1 METFLL
7 NLLKTSL
14 LGSLAILA
22 MLVLKPLWR
31 ERYRAKTRCW
41 LWLALAAFLLLPV
54 DFSVKNAPV
63 QAAPPK
69 DYTLFVGTDKTAIQS
84 TDNLFGDMAEKS
96 GQSPAQVRDTIIQR
110 PVTNPEQKTTRYI
123 PVTTILFYGYLAG
136 AAAFLLYQGVSY
148 ALFRRT
154 VRRWKRDVSRADY
167 AAMLSDTARDLGVSA
182 PEMIVCEAISTPAV
196 TGLLRPRLLL
206 PHERY
211 DVQELRYIL
220 RHELCHLKRRDML
233 LKLVLLAANAMHW
246 FNPVV
251 YLMLRQA
258 DEDIELACDSAATD
272 GLELPERAA
281 YSRTLLA
288 AVQSSVR
295 ALPATTCFGGTVERL
310 KRRIT
315 NVLGAQKKRG
325 LGVVALV
332 LALTL
337 TAGCAISWGERAQ
350 KNDDPFADKSYT
362 VDILLYEAPAFTD
375 GFTDGTYPS
384 FRTTT
389 NTAGEKYVTL
399 CDAWGSTSIYGPME
413 EYTLEKQSFY
423 ALFGS
428 TKASPVDDLIQ
439 NNKSAWSGHCEEAS
453 DGQPNQVYLLKQ
465 KDGSV
470 YLGLAGDYEEDGSEL
485 FCSVFRLNEQVNPIY
500 ASMDDYAAA
509 CVEDLKKGTMTYSVS
524 ENNDYAS
531 RSIEDTV
538 ADVRVTQLE
547 QADSLGNLS
556 PDGTVLELWYFQYEM
571 KPTNE
576 AGMQIDVI
584 GGQELTDDG
593 YLNENWTHYLT
604 VLHYTYGEKT
614 GYQVIGTYTG
624 NDGLWYN
631 GCSYSGEEKYYLH
644 DFYVDYAG
652 LDLPKMFIPDLLND
666 TAADGYGRANQC
678 EARLISGDGSYY
690 FYAPITAWA
699 CNPGTEFWY
708 SRYDTG
714 SYFNAK
720 KLEQSLDEAK
730 AEWESTGAKAEK
742 TDAGW
747 RFVTHEG
754 MSNTIV
760 TLFDAPDG
768 TCYEVTTHWT
778 FDGSTEENQWG
789 WNRDRAVEGE
799 AVILQAMVNSFRTS
813 KILFTDGSPNGSE
826 SSDPAP
832 DDTAFQ
838 ADLQLASNGGASWL
852 SLNTDGMAVGG
863 HDPKDSAPTV
873 LLDTCDYKEYDP
885 SESSPSGSAV
895 PPGGGNPLALCL
907 SLSNSARFTFYE
919 GSDFM
924 LYQHGDTRYY
934 KVSSYGDYA
943 TIFDAMLAWYN
954 KTPDKEAT
962 FESDLVLAS
971 NAATVDILAFCPAS
985 GESGSHAPLLTGYS
999 VALDSY
1005 EYKPID
1011 KPKNLDG
1018 LDSVELWPHNAQATC
1033 LIFYKGTNTVK
1044 YVSGKSE
1051 RYYRAVGDF
1060 SIVDNDGRTLYDLMR
1075 VWYDTAEYSDMLTS
1089 DVRAQSKSF
1098 SWQEAAQNW
1107 ANAYYG
1113 TQKEVTSGSIYKF
1126 TWLNVTV
1133 NPAEETTQAKRKAG
1147 EIDDNTYCFAV
1158 RVEFTAESANALQS
1172 AMAGNTVKCEN
1183 PAAPKDAYEFYRCC
1197 TIQLR
1202 DDGRWYG
1209 TELGTG
1215 WLCAIP
1221 KKEGL
1226 PPPFFAV
1233 FQRRAGKST
1242 GTSQRYV
1249 V

>member
-63 QAAPPK
+63 QAEPPK

-154 VRRWKRDVSRADY
+154 VRRWKRDVTRADY
-167 AAMLSDTARDLGVSA
+167 ATMLSDTARDLGVSA

-206 PHERY
+206 PHEHY

-337 TAGCAISWGERAQ
+337 TAGCAVSWGN
-350 KNDDPFADKSYT
+350 KNELSDPFGKSYT
-362 VDILLYEAPAFTD
+362 IADIVYIGVEPDDTFRENAANAELLLRPDAQSITLTWTDRYKWDCTAAGSFEMTEENFDRYFDGSAFEAADNPAGWQESDMSAAKLRRENANTWCFTTSSPPD
-375 GFTDGTYPS
+375 GLTDY
-384 FRTTT
+384 
-389 NTAGEKYVTL
+389 L
-399 CDAWGSTSIYGPME
+399 C
-413 EYTLEKQSFY
+413 
-423 ALFGS
+423 
-428 TKASPVDDLIQ
+428 
-439 NNKSAWSGHCEEAS
+439 
-453 DGQPNQVYLLKQ
+453 LLQQ
-465 KDGSV
+465 KDGTL
-470 YLGLAGDYEEDGSEL
+470 YLAMGYYPDSKQTAPHCFHTL
-485 FCSVFRLNEQVNPIY
+485 FRLAEKAVPIY

-524 ENNDYAS
+524 ENNEYAS

-547 QADSLGNLS
+547 FADSLGNLS

-576 AGMQIDVI
+576 AGAQINIV

-593 YLNENWTHYLT
+593 YLNEHWTHYLT
-604 VLHYTYGEKT
+604 VLHYTYGEQT
-614 GYQVIGTYTG
+614 GYQVIGTSMS

-631 GCSYSGEEKYYLH
+631 GCGYGVDLKYYLH

-652 LDLPKMFIPDLLND
+652 LDLPKMYIPNLVDGLVE
-666 TAADGYGRANQC
+666 DGYGHGNSV
-678 EARLISGDGSYY
+678 EGRLVSGSTYNFCYY
-690 FYAPITAWA
+690 YVPITGWA
-699 CNPGTEFWY
+699 CSPGTDYWY

-714 SYFNAK
+714 SYFSVK
-720 KLEQSLDEAK
+720 KLERGINDAK
-730 AEWESTGAKAEK
+730 AEWESTGVTGEK
-742 TDAGW
+742 VDTGCW
-747 RFVTHEG
+747 RYVTHEG

-760 TLFDAPDG
+760 TLFAGPNN
-768 TCYEVTTHWT
+768 TTYEVEIHWL

-789 WNRDRAVEGE
+789 WNHDRAVEEE
-799 AVILQAMVNSFRTS
+799 AVILQAMVKHFTINGG
-813 KILFTDGSPNGSE
+813 IYFTDGSSDAE
-826 SSDPAP
+826 SPA
-832 DDTAFQ
+832 DTAFLT
-838 ADLQLASNGGASWL
+838 DLQLAANGGIESLTLFPAATSSIISPCEPVSTEGSELHVDLSNYGYSSTSEPENISLLNHIRIDLKGDSQSWF
-852 SLNTDGMAVGG
+852 
-863 HDPKDSAPTV
+863 
-873 LLDTCDYKEYDP
+873 
-885 SESSPSGSAV
+885 ESYQ
-895 PPGGGNPLALCL
+895 GGNVIGYCAENRP
-907 SLSNSARFTFYE
+907 TE
-919 GSDFM
+919 
-924 LYQHGDTRYY
+924 YY
-934 KVSSYGDYA
+934 
-943 TIFDAMLAWYN
+943 
-954 KTPDKEAT
+954 
-962 FESDLVLAS
+962 
-971 NAATVDILAFCPAS
+971 LAF
-985 GESGSHAPLLTGYS
+985 
-999 VALDSY
+999 
-1005 EYKPID
+1005 
-1011 KPKNLDG
+1011 
-1018 LDSVELWPHNAQATC
+1018 
-1033 LIFYKGTNTVK
+1033 
-1044 YVSGKSE
+1044 
-1051 RYYRAVGDF
+1051 GDF
-1060 SIVDNDGRTLYDLMR
+1060 GKYATLYDVILEWYHSAQSGTKPSDASSTTTTNAVSR
-1075 VWYDTAEYSDMLTS
+1075 DSLIKAADSYVDLGGYLWYTAGGKFCRWREGGSVETVCDLPLDYDTPVSASLSTQDNRILMNYHIGGATMGSFITDLYDTDGKKLSSINGYNAIAISGDIIVMTDHFMPTPNNMSISYDCGKTFTEFGDKDWFYGSALTE
-1089 DVRAQSKSF
+1089 D
-1098 SWQEAAQNW
+1098 
-1107 ANAYYG
+1107 G
-1113 TQKEVTSGSIYKF
+1113 TYVTSVNSSLEIRDGYVYTTAVYDINHEKSDDP
-1126 TWLNVTV
+1126 LVTH
-1133 NPAEETTQAKRKAG
+1133 
-1147 EIDDNTYCFAV
+1147 AV
-1158 RVEFTAESANALQS
+1158 RISI
-1172 AMAGNTVKCEN
+1172 K
-1183 PAAPKDAYEFYRCC
+1183 
-1197 TIQLR
+1197 
-1202 DDGRWYG
+1202 
-1209 TELGTG
+1209 TG
-1215 WLCAIP
+1215 AQEILD
-1221 KKEGL
+1221 
-1226 PPPFFAV
+1226 
-1233 FQRRAGKST
+1233 
-1242 GTSQRYV
+1242 
-1249 V
+1249 

>member
-41 LWLALAAFLLLPV
+41 LWLALAVFLLLPV

-110 PVTNPEQKTTRYI
+110 SVTNPEQKTTRYI

-154 VRRWKRDVSRADY
+154 VRRWKKDVSRADY

-182 PEMIVCEAISTPAV
+182 PEIIVCEAISTPAV

-233 LKLVLLAANAMHW
+233 FKLVLLAANAMHW

-337 TAGCAISWGERAQ
+337 TAGCAVSWGERAQ

-362 VDILLYEAPAFTD
+362 VDTLLYEAPGFTD
-375 GFTDGTYPS
+375 GFTDGAYPT
-384 FRTTT
+384 FRTAT
-389 NTAGEKYVTL
+389 NPAGEKYVTMFNDL
-399 CDAWGSTSIYGPME
+399 GYALIYGPME
-413 EYTLEKQSFY
+413 EYKLEKQSFY
-423 ALFGS
+423 ALFGN
-428 TKASPVDDLIQ
+428 TRDASPVDDLMQ
-439 NNKSAWSGHCEEAS
+439 HNKSAWTGYCEEAKDS
-453 DGQPNQVYLLKQ
+453 QPYQAYLLEQ
-465 KDGSV
+465 EDGTI
-470 YLGLAGDYEEDGSEL
+470 YLGLSADYAEDGSEC
-485 FCSVFRLNEQVNPIY
+485 FCMVYRLNEQINPIY

-509 CVEDLKKGTMTYSVS
+509 CVAELKKGTMTYSVS
-524 ENNDYAS
+524 ENNEYAS

-547 QADSLGNLS
+547 FADSLGNLS

-576 AGMQIDVI
+576 AGVEIEPV
-584 GGQELTDDG
+584 GGQYVTDDG
-593 YLNENWTHYLT
+593 YLRESWTHYLT

-614 GYQVIGTYTG
+614 GYQIIGTYTG

-644 DFYVDYAG
+644 DFYIDYAG
-652 LDLPKMFIPDLLND
+652 LDLPKMFIPNLLN
-666 TAADGYGRANQC
+666 AATDGYGRANQC

-813 KILFTDGSPNGSE
+813 KILPTTDPVLD
-826 SSDPAP
+826 DPA
-832 DDTAFQ
+832 FK
-838 ADLQLASNGGASWL
+838 ADLQLATNGGASWMYL
-852 SLNTDGMAVGG
+852 SKNSAAVS
-863 HDPKDSAPTV
+863 DCNMRNVTPTV
-873 LLDTCDYKEYDP
+873 KLDECSYALLNEEFTPDDGKQT
-885 SESSPSGSAV
+885 
-895 PPGGGNPLALCL
+895 LTLW
-907 SLSNSARFTFYE
+907 LSNNDSSHLAFYE
-919 GSDFM
+919 GTNVM
-924 LYQHGDTRYY
+924 LYQRDDARYY
-934 KVSSYGDYA
+934 KVSNFGDYA
-943 TIFDAMLAWYN
+943 TLYDAMLAWFN
-954 KTPDKEAT
+954 SAQSGTEP
-962 FESDLVLAS
+962 SDAS
-971 NAATVDILAFCPAS
+971 STTTTNAVSRDSLIKAA
-985 GESGSHAPLLTGYS
+985 
-999 VALDSY
+999 DSY
-1005 EYKPID
+1005 VDLGGYLWYTAGGKFCRWRE
-1011 KPKNLDG
+1011 G
-1018 LDSVELWPHNAQATC
+1018 GSVETVCDLPLDYDTPVSASLSTQDNRILMNYHIGGATMGSF
-1033 LIFYKGTNTVK
+1033 IT
-1044 YVSGKSE
+1044 
-1051 RYYRAVGDF
+1051 D
-1060 SIVDNDGRTLYDLMR
+1060 LYDTDGKKLSSINGYNAIAISGDIIVMTDHFMPTPNNMSIS
-1075 VWYDTAEYSDMLTS
+1075 YDCGKTFTEFGDKDWFYGSTLTE
-1089 DVRAQSKSF
+1089 D
-1098 SWQEAAQNW
+1098 
-1107 ANAYYG
+1107 G
-1113 TQKEVTSGSIYKF
+1113 TYVTSVNSSLEIRDGYVYTTAVYDINHEKSDDP
-1126 TWLNVTV
+1126 LVTH
-1133 NPAEETTQAKRKAG
+1133 
-1147 EIDDNTYCFAV
+1147 AV
-1158 RVEFTAESANALQS
+1158 RISI
-1172 AMAGNTVKCEN
+1172 K
-1183 PAAPKDAYEFYRCC
+1183 
-1197 TIQLR
+1197 
-1202 DDGRWYG
+1202 
-1209 TELGTG
+1209 TG
-1215 WLCAIP
+1215 AQEILD
-1221 KKEGL
+1221 
-1226 PPPFFAV
+1226 
-1233 FQRRAGKST
+1233 
-1242 GTSQRYV
+1242 
-1249 V
+1249 

>member
-41 LWLALAAFLLLPV
+41 LWLALAVFLLLPV

-69 DYTLFVGTDKTAIQS
+69 DYTLFVGTDKTTIQS

-154 VRRWKRDVSRADY
+154 VRRWKRDVARADY
-167 AAMLSDTARDLGVSA
+167 ASLLSDTARDLSVSA

-337 TAGCAISWGERAQ
+337 TAGCAVSWGERAQ

-362 VDILLYEAPAFTD
+362 VDTLLYEAPGFTD
-375 GFTDGTYPS
+375 GFTDGAYPT
-384 FRTTT
+384 FRTAT
-389 NTAGEKYVTL
+389 NPAGEKYVTMFNDL
-399 CDAWGSTSIYGPME
+399 GYALIYGPME
-413 EYTLEKQSFY
+413 EYKLEKQSFY

-428 TKASPVDDLIQ
+428 TRDASPVDDLMQ
-439 NNKSAWSGHCEEAS
+439 HNKSAWTGYCEEAKDS
-453 DGQPNQVYLLKQ
+453 QPYQAYLLEQ
-465 KDGSV
+465 EDGTI
-470 YLGLAGDYEEDGSEL
+470 YLGLSADYAEDGSEC
-485 FCSVFRLNEQVNPIY
+485 FCMVYRLEKEDDTIY
-500 ASMDDYAAA
+500 ASMDDYAAERVA
-509 CVEDLKKGTMTYSVS
+509 ELKKGTMTYSVS
-524 ENNDYAS
+524 ENNEYAS

-576 AGMQIDVI
+576 AGAQINIV

-604 VLHYTYGEKT
+604 VLHYTSGEKT

-789 WNRDRAVEGE
+789 WNRDRAVESE
-799 AVILQAMVNSFRTS
+799 AEVLRAMVRSFTVNW
-813 KILFTDGSPNGSE
+813 DADAAA
-826 SSDPAP
+826 DPAL
-832 DDTAFQ
+832 DDSDFQ
-838 ADLQLASNGGASWL
+838 ADLQLASNGGAAWMYLSKNSAAVSDCNMRNVTPTVKLDECSYALLNEEFTPDDGKQTLTLWL
-852 SLNTDGMAVGG
+852 SNN
-863 HDPKDSAPTV
+863 DS
-873 LLDTCDYKEYDP
+873 
-885 SESSPSGSAV
+885 SH
-895 PPGGGNPLALCL
+895 LA
-907 SLSNSARFTFYE
+907 FYE
-919 GSDFM
+919 GTNVM
-924 LYQHGDTRYY
+924 LYQRDDARYY
-934 KVSSYGDYA
+934 KVSNFGDYA
-943 TIFDAMLAWYN
+943 TLYDAMLAWFN
-954 KTPDKEAT
+954 SAQSGTET
-962 FESDLVLAS
+962 SDAS
-971 NAATVDILAFCPAS
+971 STTTTNAVSRDSLIKAA
-985 GESGSHAPLLTGYS
+985 
-999 VALDSY
+999 DSY
-1005 EYKPID
+1005 
-1011 KPKNLDG
+1011 
-1018 LDSVELWPHNAQATC
+1018 
-1033 LIFYKGTNTVK
+1033 
-1044 YVSGKSE
+1044 
-1051 RYYRAVGDF
+1051 
-1060 SIVDNDGRTLYDLMR
+1060 VDNDDYLWYISGGKLCRWHEGGSVETLRELPYNDVTDQPAIATLAVEYDQVALRWHIGGATTGTTMLELYGADGKRTMELD
-1075 VWYDTAEYSDMLTS
+1075 
-1089 DVRAQSKSF
+1089 
-1098 SWQEAAQNW
+1098 
-1107 ANAYYG
+1107 
-1113 TQKEVTSGSIYKF
+1113 GSA
-1126 TWLNVTV
+1126 
-1133 NPAEETTQAKRKAG
+1133 P
-1147 EIDDNTYCFAV
+1147 FAI
-1158 RVEFTAESANALQS
+1158 S
-1172 AMAGNTVKCEN
+1172 GNTVVKLLSFPPTTGN
-1183 PAAPKDAYEFYRCC
+1183 LLLSTDGGKTWSAIGDADWFYGSVTEDSSGSTSYALADL
-1197 TIQLR
+1197 TIR
-1202 DDGRWYG
+1202 DGYVYTTAVYDIDHQKTSDPLVTHSVRVN
-1209 TELGTG
+1209 LKTG
-1215 WLCAIP
+1215 AQEILD
-1221 KKEGL
+1221 
-1226 PPPFFAV
+1226 
-1233 FQRRAGKST
+1233 
-1242 GTSQRYV
+1242 
-1249 V
+1249 

>member
-41 LWLALAAFLLLPV
+41 LWLALAVFLLLPV

-69 DYTLFVGTDKTAIQS
+69 DYTLFVGTDKTTIQS

-206 PHERY
+206 PHEHY

-272 GLELPERAA
+272 GLELPERVA

-337 TAGCAISWGERAQ
+337 TAGCAVSWGERAQTQ

-362 VDILLYEAPAFTD
+362 VDILLYEAPGFTD
-375 GFTDGTYPS
+375 GFTDGAYPT
-384 FRTTT
+384 FRTAT
-389 NTAGEKYVTL
+389 NPAGEKYVTMFNDL
-399 CDAWGSTSIYGPME
+399 GYALIYGPME
-413 EYTLEKQSFY
+413 EYKLEKQSFY
-423 ALFGS
+423 ALFGN
-428 TKASPVDDLIQ
+428 TRDASPVDDLMQ
-439 NNKSAWSGHCEEAS
+439 HNKSAWTGYCEEAKDS
-453 DGQPNQVYLLKQ
+453 QPYQAYLLEQ
-465 KDGSV
+465 EDGTI
-470 YLGLAGDYEEDGSEL
+470 YLGLSADYAEDGSEC
-485 FCSVFRLNEQVNPIY
+485 FCMVYRLEKEDDTIY
-500 ASMDDYAAA
+500 ASMDDYAAERVA
-509 CVEDLKKGTMTYSVS
+509 ELKKGTMTYSVS
-524 ENNDYAS
+524 ENNEYAS

-604 VLHYTYGEKT
+604 VLHYTSGEQT

-768 TCYEVTTHWT
+768 ICYEVTTHWT

-799 AVILQAMVNSFRTS
+799 AAILQAMTDSFTITG
-813 KILFTDGSPNGSE
+813 KILLSQEDASAASTGFDALDAALDALGDMNVTADPLGHAVMVPNATAKWDDRNGTNIAYRAEIAKQFRQYSWKE
-826 SSDPAP
+826 ASNVAQFGEEVLSVQCGRWNFYLYSNYKNVLSFFDQESDPKGYPYAFEITNAGAENAVWDAFYKWYEEAVAADNGKQTVTP
-832 DDTAFQ
+832 AATDTLSRASITKSADSYVDNDDY
-838 ADLQLASNGGASWL
+838 LWYISGGKLCRWR
-852 SLNTDGMAVGG
+852 
-863 HDPKDSAPTV
+863 
-873 LLDTCDYKEYDP
+873 E
-885 SESSPSGSAV
+885 GSAV
-895 PPGGGNPLALCL
+895 ETICTLPIDSLTDSPVRATL
-907 SLSNSARFTFYE
+907 SI
-919 GSDFM
+919 M
-924 LYQHGDTRYY
+924 
-934 KVSSYGDYA
+934 VSR
-943 TIFDAMLAWYN
+943 
-954 KTPDKEAT
+954 
-962 FESDLVLAS
+962 
-971 NAATVDILAFCPAS
+971 
-985 GESGSHAPLLTGYS
+985 
-999 VALDSY
+999 VALRYHIGGATMGTYVTELYNSDGEQYVKIDGYESIAFDNHGNIVKTLQFPPAQNNLSISY
-1005 EYKPID
+1005 D
-1011 KPKNLDG
+1011 
-1018 LDSVELWPHNAQATC
+1018 
-1033 LIFYKGTNTVK
+1033 
-1044 YVSGKSE
+1044 SGKTWTAIGDADYFYGSVTE
-1051 RYYRAVGDF
+1051 DGSSISYFPGALEIRDGYVYTTAV
-1060 SIVDNDGRTLYDLMR
+1060 YDI
-1075 VWYDTAEYSDMLTS
+1075 DHQKTS
-1089 DVRAQSKSF
+1089 DPL
-1098 SWQEAAQNW
+1098 
-1107 ANAYYG
+1107 
-1113 TQKEVTSGSIYKF
+1113 VTHS
-1126 TWLNVTV
+1126 
-1133 NPAEETTQAKRKAG
+1133 
-1147 EIDDNTYCFAV
+1147 V
-1158 RVEFTAESANALQS
+1158 RVNL
-1172 AMAGNTVKCEN
+1172 K
-1183 PAAPKDAYEFYRCC
+1183 
-1197 TIQLR
+1197 
-1202 DDGRWYG
+1202 
-1209 TELGTG
+1209 TG
-1215 WLCAIP
+1215 AQEILD
-1221 KKEGL
+1221 
-1226 PPPFFAV
+1226 
-1233 FQRRAGKST
+1233 
-1242 GTSQRYV
+1242 
-1249 V
+1249 

>member
-41 LWLALAAFLLLPV
+41 LWLALAAFLLLPI

-96 GQSPAQVRDTIIQR
+96 GQSPAAVRDTIIQR

-136 AAAFLLYQGVSY
+136 AAAFLLYQGLSY

-167 AAMLSDTARDLGVSA
+167 ASLLSDTARDLGVSA

-220 RHELCHLKRRDML
+220 RHELCHLKRRDMIF
-233 LKLVLLAANAMHW
+233 KLVLLAANAMHW

-325 LGVVALV
+325 LGIVALV

-337 TAGCAISWGERAQ
+337 TAGCAVSWGERTQAQ
-350 KNDDPFADKSYT
+350 KNDDPFADKHYT
-362 VDILLYEAPAFTD
+362 VDTLLYEAPAFTD
-375 GFTDGTYPS
+375 GFTADGTYPT
-384 FRTTT
+384 FLTAT
-389 NTAGEKYVTL
+389 NAAGEKYVTL
-399 CDAWGSTSIYGPME
+399 CDPWGYALIYGPME
-413 EYTLEKQSFY
+413 EYKLEKQSFY
-423 ALFGS
+423 ALFGN
-428 TKASPVDDLIQ
+428 TRDASPVDDLMQ
-439 NNKSAWSGHCEEAS
+439 HNKSAWTGYCEEAKDS
-453 DGQPNQVYLLKQ
+453 QPYQAYLLEQ
-465 KDGSV
+465 EDGTI
-470 YLGLAGDYEEDGSEL
+470 YLGLSADYAEDGSKC
-485 FCSVFRLNEQVNPIY
+485 FCMVYRLNEQDNTIY
-500 ASMDDYAAA
+500 ASMDDYAAERVA
-509 CVEDLKKGTMTYSVS
+509 DLKKGTMTYSVS
-524 ENNDYAS
+524 ENNEYAS

-547 QADSLGNLS
+547 FADSLGNLS

-604 VLHYTYGEKT
+604 VLHYTSGEKT
-614 GYQVIGTYTG
+614 GYQVIGTSMS

-631 GCSYSGEEKYYLH
+631 GCGYGVDLKYYLH

-652 LDLPKMFIPDLLND
+652 LDLPKMYIPDLVDGLVE
-666 TAADGYGRANQC
+666 DGYGHGNTV
-678 EARLISGDGSYY
+678 EGRLISGNGNYS
-690 FYAPITAWA
+690 FYAPISGWTYKPDAEYA
-699 CNPGTEFWY
+699 EYWY
-708 SRYDTG
+708 SSYNTG
-714 SYFNAK
+714 SYFSVK
-720 KLEQSLDEAK
+720 KLERGINDAK
-730 AEWESTGAKAEK
+730 AEWESTGVTGEK
-742 TDAGW
+742 VDTGCW
-747 RFVTHEG
+747 RYVTHEG

-760 TLFDAPDG
+760 TLFAGPNN
-768 TCYEVTTHWT
+768 TTYEVEIHWL

-789 WNRDRAVEGE
+789 WNRDRAVEEE
-799 AVILQAMVNSFRTS
+799 AVILQAMVKHFTINGG
-813 KILFTDGSPNGSE
+813 IYFTDGSSDSE
-826 SSDPAP
+826 SPA
-832 DDTAFQ
+832 DTAFLT
-838 ADLQLASNGGASWL
+838 DLQLASNGGASWL

-863 HDPKDSAPTV
+863 HDPKDAAPTV

-895 PPGGGNPLALCL
+895 PPRGGNPLALCL

-971 NAATVDILAFCPAS
+971 NAATVDILAFCPAG

-1075 VWYDTAEYSDMLTS
+1075 VWYDTVEYSDMLTS

-1197 TIQLR
+1197 TIQLK

-1215 WLCAIP
+1215 W
-1221 KKEGL
+1221 
-1226 PPPFFAV
+1226 
-1233 FQRRAGKST
+1233 
-1242 GTSQRYV
+1242 
-1249 V
+1249 

>member
-136 AAAFLLYQGVSY
+136 AAAFLLYQGLSY

-233 LKLVLLAANAMHW
+233 FKLVLLAANAMHW

-337 TAGCAISWGERAQ
+337 TAGCAVSWGN
-350 KNDDPFADKSYT
+350 KNELSDPFGKSYT
-362 VDILLYEAPAFTD
+362 IADIVYIGVEPDDTFRENAANAELLLRSDAQSMTLTWTDHYKWDCTAAGSFEMTEENFDRYFDGSAFEAADNPAGWQESDMSAAKLRRENANTWCFTTSSPPD
-375 GFTDGTYPS
+375 GLTDY
-384 FRTTT
+384 
-389 NTAGEKYVTL
+389 L
-399 CDAWGSTSIYGPME
+399 C
-413 EYTLEKQSFY
+413 
-423 ALFGS
+423 
-428 TKASPVDDLIQ
+428 
-439 NNKSAWSGHCEEAS
+439 
-453 DGQPNQVYLLKQ
+453 LLQQ
-465 KDGSV
+465 KDGTL
-470 YLGLAGDYEEDGSEL
+470 YLAMGYYPDSKQTAPHCFHTL
-485 FCSVFRLNEQVNPIY
+485 FRLAEKAVPIY
-500 ASMDDYAAA
+500 ASMDDYAAT
-509 CVEDLKKGTMTYSVS
+509 CVEDLKQGTMTYYTS
-524 ENNDYAS
+524 ENGNYGSQAV
-531 RSIEDTV
+531 EDTV

-547 QADSLGNLS
+547 FADSLGNLS

-576 AGMQIDVI
+576 AGVQIDVI

-593 YLNENWTHYLT
+593 YLRESWTHYLT
-604 VLHYTYGEKT
+604 VLRYTSGEKT

-624 NDGLWYN
+624 NDGLWYD
-631 GCSYSGEEKYYLH
+631 GCNYSGEEKYYLH
-644 DFYVDYAG
+644 DFYIDYAG
-652 LDLPKMFIPDLLND
+652 LNEPKMYIPNLLN
-666 TAADGYGRANQC
+666 AATDGYGRANQC

-699 CNPGTEFWY
+699 CNPGTEFYY

-799 AVILQAMVNSFRTS
+799 AAILQAMTDSFTITG
-813 KILFTDGSPNGSE
+813 KILLTQEDASAASTGFDALDAALDALGDMNVLSDTLQYHDLAEPSGPKIEEHTNTNIDYRTTMAEQFRRYSWKESRDLNLAGNYRERFTVSCGRWNFVLISNHKNALNFFDTGDGQGEATFYSYEVTDAGMETAVWDAFCKWFEKTAADSGKQAVTTTATDTLSRASITKSADSYVDN
-826 SSDPAP
+826 
-832 DDTAFQ
+832 DDY
-838 ADLQLASNGGASWL
+838 LWYISGGKLCRWR
-852 SLNTDGMAVGG
+852 
-863 HDPKDSAPTV
+863 
-873 LLDTCDYKEYDP
+873 E
-885 SESSPSGSAV
+885 GSAV
-895 PPGGGNPLALCL
+895 ETICTLPIDSLTDSPVRATL
-907 SLSNSARFTFYE
+907 SIR
-919 GSDFM
+919 GS
-924 LYQHGDTRYY
+924 R
-934 KVSSYGDYA
+934 
-943 TIFDAMLAWYN
+943 
-954 KTPDKEAT
+954 
-962 FESDLVLAS
+962 
-971 NAATVDILAFCPAS
+971 
-985 GESGSHAPLLTGYS
+985 
-999 VALDSY
+999 VALNYHIGGATMGTYVTELYNPDGEQYVKIDGYESIAFDNHGNIVKTLQFPPAQNNLSISY
-1005 EYKPID
+1005 D
-1011 KPKNLDG
+1011 
-1018 LDSVELWPHNAQATC
+1018 
-1033 LIFYKGTNTVK
+1033 
-1044 YVSGKSE
+1044 SGKTWTSIGDADYFYGSVTE
-1051 RYYRAVGDF
+1051 DGSSISYFPGALEIRDGYVYTTAV
-1060 SIVDNDGRTLYDLMR
+1060 YDI
-1075 VWYDTAEYSDMLTS
+1075 DHQKTS
-1089 DVRAQSKSF
+1089 DPL
-1098 SWQEAAQNW
+1098 
-1107 ANAYYG
+1107 
-1113 TQKEVTSGSIYKF
+1113 VTHS
-1126 TWLNVTV
+1126 
-1133 NPAEETTQAKRKAG
+1133 
-1147 EIDDNTYCFAV
+1147 V
-1158 RVEFTAESANALQS
+1158 RVNL
-1172 AMAGNTVKCEN
+1172 K
-1183 PAAPKDAYEFYRCC
+1183 
-1197 TIQLR
+1197 
-1202 DDGRWYG
+1202 
-1209 TELGTG
+1209 TG
-1215 WLCAIP
+1215 AQEILD
-1221 KKEGL
+1221 
-1226 PPPFFAV
+1226 
-1233 FQRRAGKST
+1233 
-1242 GTSQRYV
+1242 
-1249 V
+1249 

>member
-41 LWLALAAFLLLPV
+41 LWLALAVFLLLPV

-154 VRRWKRDVSRADY
+154 VRRWKRDVVRADY
-167 AAMLSDTARDLGVSA
+167 AAMLSDTAHDLGVSA

-325 LGVVALV
+325 LGIVALV

-337 TAGCAISWGERAQ
+337 TAGCAVSWGERAQ

-362 VDILLYEAPAFTD
+362 VDTLLYEAPGFTD
-375 GFTDGTYPS
+375 GFTDGAYPT
-384 FRTTT
+384 FRTAT
-389 NTAGEKYVTL
+389 NPAGEKYVTMFNDL
-399 CDAWGSTSIYGPME
+399 GYALIYGPME
-413 EYTLEKQSFY
+413 EYKLEKQSFY
-423 ALFGS
+423 ALFGN
-428 TKASPVDDLIQ
+428 TRDASPVDDLMQ
-439 NNKSAWSGHCEEAS
+439 HNKSAWTGYCEEAKDS
-453 DGQPNQVYLLKQ
+453 QPYQAYLLEQ
-465 KDGSV
+465 EDGTI
-470 YLGLAGDYEEDGSEL
+470 YLGLSADYAEDGSEC
-485 FCSVFRLNEQVNPIY
+485 FCMVYRLNEQINPIY

-538 ADVRVTQLE
+538 ADVRVTRLE
-547 QADSLGNLS
+547 QGDSLGNLS

-576 AGMQIDVI
+576 AGVQIDVI

-593 YLNENWTHYLT
+593 YLNEHWTHYLT

-614 GYQVIGTYTG
+614 GYQIIGTSMS

-631 GCSYSGEEKYYLH
+631 GCGYGVDLKYYLH

-652 LDLPKMFIPDLLND
+652 LDLPKMYIPNLVDGLVE
-666 TAADGYGRANQC
+666 DGYGHGNSV
-678 EARLISGDGSYY
+678 EGRLISGNGNYS
-690 FYAPITAWA
+690 FYAPISGWTYKPDAEYA
-699 CNPGTEFWY
+699 EYWY
-708 SRYDTG
+708 SSYNTG
-714 SYFNAK
+714 SYFSVT
-720 KLEQSLDEAK
+720 EVDHSLYDEK
-730 AEWESTGAKAEK
+730 PEWESAGYTAEWI
-742 TDAGW
+742 DESC

-754 MSNTIV
+754 MSNTVV
-760 TLFDAPDG
+760 TLFNGPNN
-768 TCYEVTTHWT
+768 TCYIVEIHWL

-789 WNRDRAVEGE
+789 WNRDRAVEEE

-813 KILFTDGSPNGSE
+813 KILPTTDPVLD
-826 SSDPAP
+826 DPA
-832 DDTAFQ
+832 FK
-838 ADLQLASNGGASWL
+838 ADLQLATNGGASWMYL
-852 SLNTDGMAVGG
+852 SKNSAAVS
-863 HDPKDSAPTV
+863 DCNMRNVTPTV
-873 LLDTCDYKEYDP
+873 NLDECSYALLNEEFTPDDGKQT
-885 SESSPSGSAV
+885 
-895 PPGGGNPLALCL
+895 LTLW
-907 SLSNSARFTFYE
+907 LSNNDSSHLAFYE
-919 GSDFM
+919 STNVM
-924 LYQHGDTRYY
+924 LYQRDDARYY
-934 KVSSYGDYA
+934 KVSNFGDYA
-943 TIFDAMLAWYN
+943 TLYDAMLAWFNSAQSGTEPSDASSTTTTNAVSRDSLIKAADSYVDLGGYLWYTAGGKFCRWHEGGSVETVCDLPLDYDTPVSASLSTQDNRILMNYHIGGAIMGSFITDLYDTDGKKLSSINGYN
-954 KTPDKEAT
+954 AIAISGDIIVMTDHFMPTPNNMSISYDCGKTFTEFGDKDWFYGSALTEDGTYVTSVNSSLEIRDGYVYTTAVYDINH
-962 FESDLVLAS
+962 EKS
-971 NAATVDILAFCPAS
+971 NA
-985 GESGSHAPLLTGYS
+985 PL
-999 VALDSY
+999 
-1005 EYKPID
+1005 
-1011 KPKNLDG
+1011 
-1018 LDSVELWPHNAQATC
+1018 
-1033 LIFYKGTNTVK
+1033 
-1044 YVSGKSE
+1044 
-1051 RYYRAVGDF
+1051 
-1060 SIVDNDGRTLYDLMR
+1060 
-1075 VWYDTAEYSDMLTS
+1075 
-1089 DVRAQSKSF
+1089 
-1098 SWQEAAQNW
+1098 
-1107 ANAYYG
+1107 
-1113 TQKEVTSGSIYKF
+1113 VTH
-1126 TWLNVTV
+1126 
-1133 NPAEETTQAKRKAG
+1133 
-1147 EIDDNTYCFAV
+1147 AV
-1158 RVEFTAESANALQS
+1158 RISI
-1172 AMAGNTVKCEN
+1172 K
-1183 PAAPKDAYEFYRCC
+1183 
-1197 TIQLR
+1197 
-1202 DDGRWYG
+1202 
-1209 TELGTG
+1209 TG
-1215 WLCAIP
+1215 AQEILD
-1221 KKEGL
+1221 
-1226 PPPFFAV
+1226 
-1233 FQRRAGKST
+1233 
-1242 GTSQRYV
+1242 
-1249 V
+1249 

>member
-54 DFSVKNAPV
+54 DFSMKNAPV

-154 VRRWKRDVSRADY
+154 VRRWKRDVARADY

-337 TAGCAISWGERAQ
+337 TAGCAVSWGN
-350 KNDDPFADKSYT
+350 KNELSDPFGKSYT
-362 VDILLYEAPAFTD
+362 IADIVYIGVEPDDTFRENAANAELLLRSDAQSMTLTWTDHYKWDCTAAGSFEMTEENFDRYFDGSAFEAADNPAGWQESDMSAAKLRRENANTWCFTTSSPPD
-375 GFTDGTYPS
+375 GLTDY
-384 FRTTT
+384 
-389 NTAGEKYVTL
+389 L
-399 CDAWGSTSIYGPME
+399 C
-413 EYTLEKQSFY
+413 
-423 ALFGS
+423 
-428 TKASPVDDLIQ
+428 
-439 NNKSAWSGHCEEAS
+439 
-453 DGQPNQVYLLKQ
+453 LLQQ
-465 KDGSV
+465 KDGTL
-470 YLGLAGDYEEDGSEL
+470 YLAMGYYPDSKQTAPHCFHTL
-485 FCSVFRLNEQVNPIY
+485 FRLAEKAVPIY

-509 CVEDLKKGTMTYSVS
+509 CVEDLKQGTMTYYTS
-524 ENNDYAS
+524 ENGNYGSQAV
-531 RSIEDTV
+531 EDTV

-547 QADSLGNLS
+547 FADSLGNLS

-576 AGMQIDVI
+576 AGVEIEPV
-584 GGQELTDDG
+584 GGQYVTDDG
-593 YLNENWTHYLT
+593 YLRESWTHYLT
-604 VLHYTYGEKT
+604 VLRYTYGEKT

-730 AEWESTGAKAEK
+730 VEWESTGAKAEK

-799 AVILQAMVNSFRTS
+799 AEVLRAMVRSFTVNW
-813 KILFTDGSPNGSE
+813 DADAAA
-826 SSDPAP
+826 DPAL
-832 DDTAFQ
+832 DDSDFQ
-838 ADLQLASNGGASWL
+838 ADLQLASNGGAAWMYLSKNSAAVSDCNMRNVTPTVRLDECSYALLHDKFTPADGARSLTLWL
-852 SLNTDGMAVGG
+852 SNNDSSHLAFFEGTDI
-863 HDPKDSAPTV
+863 
-873 LLDTCDYKEYDP
+873 
-885 SESSPSGSAV
+885 
-895 PPGGGNPLALCL
+895 
-907 SLSNSARFTFYE
+907 
-919 GSDFM
+919 M
-924 LYQHGDTRYY
+924 LYQRDDAYYY
-934 KVSSYGDYA
+934 KVSDYGNYA
-943 TIFDAMLAWYN
+943 TLYDAMLAWFN
-954 KTPDKEAT
+954 SAQSGTEPSDASSAT
-962 FESDLVLAS
+962 TTNAVSRDSLIKAADSYVDLGGYLWYTAGGKLYRWREGGSVEVLHDLPV
-971 NAATVDILAFCPAS
+971 NDVTDTTVDATLSVVSDQVALRYYIGGGIMGSFVTELYGADGKQSATLYGYES
-985 GESGSHAPLLTGYS
+985 IAISGSTIVETTKFPPTVNNLRLSTDGGKTWTSIGDADYFYGSVTEDGSSISYFPGALEIRDGY
-999 VALDSY
+999 VYTTAVYD
-1005 EYKPID
+1005 ID
-1011 KPKNLDG
+1011 HQK
-1018 LDSVELWPHNAQATC
+1018 
-1033 LIFYKGTNTVK
+1033 
-1044 YVSGKSE
+1044 
-1051 RYYRAVGDF
+1051 
-1060 SIVDNDGRTLYDLMR
+1060 
-1075 VWYDTAEYSDMLTS
+1075 TS
-1089 DVRAQSKSF
+1089 DPL
-1098 SWQEAAQNW
+1098 
-1107 ANAYYG
+1107 
-1113 TQKEVTSGSIYKF
+1113 VTHS
-1126 TWLNVTV
+1126 
-1133 NPAEETTQAKRKAG
+1133 
-1147 EIDDNTYCFAV
+1147 V
-1158 RVEFTAESANALQS
+1158 RVNL
-1172 AMAGNTVKCEN
+1172 K
-1183 PAAPKDAYEFYRCC
+1183 
-1197 TIQLR
+1197 
-1202 DDGRWYG
+1202 
-1209 TELGTG
+1209 TG
-1215 WLCAIP
+1215 AQEILD
-1221 KKEGL
+1221 
-1226 PPPFFAV
+1226 
-1233 FQRRAGKST
+1233 
-1242 GTSQRYV
+1242 
-1249 V
+1249 

>member
-31 ERYRAKTRCW
+31 ERHRAKTRCW

-69 DYTLFVGTDKTAIQS
+69 DYTLFVGTDKTTIQS

-136 AAAFLLYQGVSY
+136 AAVFLLYQGVSY

-154 VRRWKRDVSRADY
+154 VRRWKRDVSRVDY

-337 TAGCAISWGERAQ
+337 TAGCAVGWGERAQTQ

-375 GFTDGTYPS
+375 GFTDGTYPTFHTS
-384 FRTTT
+384 T
-389 NTAGEKYVTL
+389 NSSGEKYLSL

-465 KDGSV
+465 KDGTV
-470 YLGLAGDYEEDGSEL
+470 YVGLAGDYEEDGSEL
-485 FCSVFRLNEQVNPIY
+485 FCSVFRLNEQTHPIY

-524 ENNDYAS
+524 ENNEYAS

-576 AGMQIDVI
+576 AGAQINIV

-593 YLNENWTHYLT
+593 YLNEHWTHYLT

-614 GYQVIGTYTG
+614 GYQIIGTYTG

-652 LDLPKMFIPDLLND
+652 LDLPKMFIPNLLN
-666 TAADGYGRANQC
+666 AATDGYGRANQC

-799 AVILQAMVNSFRTS
+799 AAILQAMTDSFTITG
-813 KILFTDGSPNGSE
+813 KILLSQEDASAASTGFDALDAALDALGDMNVTADPLGHAVMVPNATAKWDDRNGTNIAYRAEIAKQFRQYSWKE
-826 SSDPAP
+826 ASNVAQFGEEVLSVQCGRWNFYLYSNYKNVLSFFDQESDPKGYPYAFEITNAGAENAVWDAFYKWYEEAVAADNGKQTVTP
-832 DDTAFQ
+832 AATDTLSRASITKSADSYVDNDDY
-838 ADLQLASNGGASWL
+838 LWYISGGKLCRWR
-852 SLNTDGMAVGG
+852 
-863 HDPKDSAPTV
+863 
-873 LLDTCDYKEYDP
+873 E
-885 SESSPSGSAV
+885 GSAV
-895 PPGGGNPLALCL
+895 ETICTLPIDSLTDSPVRATL
-907 SLSNSARFTFYE
+907 SI
-919 GSDFM
+919 M
-924 LYQHGDTRYY
+924 
-934 KVSSYGDYA
+934 VSR
-943 TIFDAMLAWYN
+943 
-954 KTPDKEAT
+954 
-962 FESDLVLAS
+962 
-971 NAATVDILAFCPAS
+971 
-985 GESGSHAPLLTGYS
+985 
-999 VALDSY
+999 VALRYHIGGATMGTYVTELYNSDGEQYVKIDGYESIAFDNHGNIVKTLQFPPAQNNLSISY
-1005 EYKPID
+1005 D
-1011 KPKNLDG
+1011 
-1018 LDSVELWPHNAQATC
+1018 
-1033 LIFYKGTNTVK
+1033 
-1044 YVSGKSE
+1044 SGKTWTAIGDADYFYGSVTE
-1051 RYYRAVGDF
+1051 DGSSISYFPGALEIRDGYVYTTAV
-1060 SIVDNDGRTLYDLMR
+1060 YDI
-1075 VWYDTAEYSDMLTS
+1075 DHQKTS
-1089 DVRAQSKSF
+1089 DPL
-1098 SWQEAAQNW
+1098 
-1107 ANAYYG
+1107 
-1113 TQKEVTSGSIYKF
+1113 VTHS
-1126 TWLNVTV
+1126 
-1133 NPAEETTQAKRKAG
+1133 
-1147 EIDDNTYCFAV
+1147 V
-1158 RVEFTAESANALQS
+1158 RVNL
-1172 AMAGNTVKCEN
+1172 K
-1183 PAAPKDAYEFYRCC
+1183 
-1197 TIQLR
+1197 
-1202 DDGRWYG
+1202 
-1209 TELGTG
+1209 TG
-1215 WLCAIP
+1215 AQEILD
-1221 KKEGL
+1221 
-1226 PPPFFAV
+1226 
-1233 FQRRAGKST
+1233 
-1242 GTSQRYV
+1242 
-1249 V
+1249 

>member
-41 LWLALAAFLLLPV
+41 LWLALAVFLLLPV

-69 DYTLFVGTDKTAIQS
+69 DYTLFVGTDKTTIQS

-167 AAMLSDTARDLGVSA
+167 ASLLSDTARDLGVSA

-206 PHERY
+206 PHEHY

-337 TAGCAISWGERAQ
+337 TAGCAVSWGERAQTQ

-362 VDILLYEAPAFTD
+362 VDTLLYEAPGFTD

-538 ADVRVTQLE
+538 ADVRVTRLE
-547 QADSLGNLS
+547 QGDSLGNLS

-576 AGMQIDVI
+576 AGAQINIV

-593 YLNENWTHYLT
+593 YLNEHWTHYLT

-614 GYQVIGTYTG
+614 GYQIIGTSMS

-644 DFYVDYAG
+644 DFYIDYAG
-652 LDLPKMFIPDLLND
+652 LNEPKMYIPDLVDGLVE
-666 TAADGYGRANQC
+666 DGYGHGNSV
-678 EARLISGDGSYY
+678 EGRLVSGSTYNFCYY
-690 FYAPITAWA
+690 YVPITGWA
-699 CNPGTEFWY
+699 CSPGTDYWY

-714 SYFNAK
+714 SYFSVK
-720 KLEQSLDEAK
+720 KLERGINDAK
-730 AEWESTGAKAEK
+730 AEWESTGVTGEK
-742 TDAGW
+742 VDTGCW
-747 RFVTHEG
+747 RYVTHEG

-760 TLFDAPDG
+760 TLFAGPNN
-768 TCYEVTTHWT
+768 TTYEVEIHWL
-778 FDGSTEENQWG
+778 FDGSSEENQWG
-789 WNRDRAVEGE
+789 WNHDRAVEEE
-799 AVILQAMVNSFRTS
+799 ATILQAMVKHFTISGG
-813 KILFTDGSPNGSE
+813 IYFTDGSSDSV
-826 SSDPAP
+826 SSADA
-832 DDTAFQ
+832 AFLT
-838 ADLQLASNGGASWL
+838 DLQLAANGGIESLTLFPAATSSIISPREPVSTVGSELHVDLSNYGYSSTSEPENISLLNHVRIDLKGDSQSWF
-852 SLNTDGMAVGG
+852 
-863 HDPKDSAPTV
+863 
-873 LLDTCDYKEYDP
+873 
-885 SESSPSGSAV
+885 ESYQ
-895 PPGGGNPLALCL
+895 GGNVIGYCAENRPTEYYLA
-907 SLSNSARFTFYE
+907 S
-919 GSDFM
+919 GDF
-924 LYQHGDTRYY
+924 G
-934 KVSSYGDYA
+934 KYA
-943 TIFDAMLAWYN
+943 TLYDVILEWYHSAQSDAN
-954 KTPDKEAT
+954 T
-962 FESDLVLAS
+962 SDAS
-971 NAATVDILAFCPAS
+971 STTTANTVSRDSLIKSA
-985 GESGSHAPLLTGYS
+985 
-999 VALDSY
+999 DSY
-1005 EYKPID
+1005 VDLGGYLWYTAGGKFYRWHE
-1011 KPKNLDG
+1011 G
-1018 LDSVELWPHNAQATC
+1018 GSVE
-1033 LIFYKGTNTVK
+1033 
-1044 YVSGKSE
+1044 
-1051 RYYRAVGDF
+1051 
-1060 SIVDNDGRTLYDLMR
+1060 TLYDLPINDVTDAAVDATLSVVSDQVALRYYIGGGIMGSFVTELYGADGKQSAILYGYESIAISGSTIVETTKFPPTTNNLR
-1075 VWYDTAEYSDMLTS
+1075 LSTDGGKTWTIIGDADYFYGSVTEDGSSISYFPGALEIRDGYVYTTAVYDIDHQKTS
-1089 DVRAQSKSF
+1089 DPL
-1098 SWQEAAQNW
+1098 
-1107 ANAYYG
+1107 
-1113 TQKEVTSGSIYKF
+1113 VTHS
-1126 TWLNVTV
+1126 
-1133 NPAEETTQAKRKAG
+1133 
-1147 EIDDNTYCFAV
+1147 V
-1158 RVEFTAESANALQS
+1158 RVNL
-1172 AMAGNTVKCEN
+1172 K
-1183 PAAPKDAYEFYRCC
+1183 
-1197 TIQLR
+1197 
-1202 DDGRWYG
+1202 
-1209 TELGTG
+1209 TG
-1215 WLCAIP
+1215 AQEILD
-1221 KKEGL
+1221 
-1226 PPPFFAV
+1226 
-1233 FQRRAGKST
+1233 
-1242 GTSQRYV
+1242 
-1249 V
+1249 

>member
-1 METFLL
+1 M
-7 NLLKTSL
+7 
-14 LGSLAILA
+14 
-22 MLVLKPLWR
+22 
-31 ERYRAKTRCW
+31 
-41 LWLALAAFLLLPV
+41 
-54 DFSVKNAPV
+54 
-63 QAAPPK
+63 
-69 DYTLFVGTDKTAIQS
+69 
-84 TDNLFGDMAEKS
+84 
-96 GQSPAQVRDTIIQR
+96 
-110 PVTNPEQKTTRYI
+110 
-123 PVTTILFYGYLAG
+123 
-136 AAAFLLYQGVSY
+136 
-148 ALFRRT
+148 
-154 VRRWKRDVSRADY
+154 
-167 AAMLSDTARDLGVSA
+167 
-182 PEMIVCEAISTPAV
+182 
-196 TGLLRPRLLL
+196 
-206 PHERY
+206 
-211 DVQELRYIL
+211 
-220 RHELCHLKRRDML
+220 
-233 LKLVLLAANAMHW
+233 LLAANAMHW

-315 NVLGAQKKRG
+315 NVLGVQKKRG

-337 TAGCAISWGERAQ
+337 TAGCAVSWGERAQ

-362 VDILLYEAPAFTD
+362 VDTLLYEAPGFTD
-375 GFTDGTYPS
+375 GFTDGAYPT
-384 FRTTT
+384 FRTAT
-389 NTAGEKYVTL
+389 NPAGEKYVTMFNDL
-399 CDAWGSTSIYGPME
+399 GYALIYGPME
-413 EYTLEKQSFY
+413 EYKLEKQSFY
-423 ALFGS
+423 ALFGN
-428 TKASPVDDLIQ
+428 TRDASPVDDLMQ
-439 NNKSAWSGHCEEAS
+439 HNKSAWTGYCEEAKDS
-453 DGQPNQVYLLKQ
+453 QPYQAYLLEQ
-465 KDGSV
+465 EDGTI
-470 YLGLAGDYEEDGSEL
+470 YLGLSADYAEDGSEC
-485 FCSVFRLNEQVNPIY
+485 FCMVYRLEKEDDTIY
-500 ASMDDYAAA
+500 ASMDDYAAERVA
-509 CVEDLKKGTMTYSVS
+509 ELKKGTMTYSVS
-524 ENNDYAS
+524 ENNEYAS

-576 AGMQIDVI
+576 AGAQINIV

-799 AVILQAMVNSFRTS
+799 AAILQAMTDSFTITG
-813 KILFTDGSPNGSE
+813 KILLTQEDASAASTGFDALDAALDALGDMNVTADPLGHAVMVPNATAKWDDRNGTNIAYRAEIAKQFRQYSWKE
-826 SSDPAP
+826 ASNVAQFGEEVLSVQCGRWNFYLYSNYKNVLSFFDQESDPKGYPYAFEITNAGAENAVWDAFYKWYEEAVAADNGKQTVTP
-832 DDTAFQ
+832 AATDTLSRASITKS
-838 ADLQLASNGGASWL
+838 ADSYVDLGGYLWYTA
-852 SLNTDGMAVGG
+852 GG
-863 HDPKDSAPTV
+863 KFYRWH
-873 LLDTCDYKEYDP
+873 E
-885 SESSPSGSAV
+885 GSAV
-895 PPGGGNPLALCL
+895 ETICTLPIDSLTDSPVRATL
-907 SLSNSARFTFYE
+907 SI
-919 GSDFM
+919 M
-924 LYQHGDTRYY
+924 
-934 KVSSYGDYA
+934 VS
-943 TIFDAMLAWYN
+943 
-954 KTPDKEAT
+954 K
-962 FESDLVLAS
+962 
-971 NAATVDILAFCPAS
+971 
-985 GESGSHAPLLTGYS
+985 
-999 VALDSY
+999 VALRYHIGGATMGTYVTELYNSDGEQYVKIDGYESIAFDNHGNIVKTLQFPPAQNNLSISY
-1005 EYKPID
+1005 D
-1011 KPKNLDG
+1011 
-1018 LDSVELWPHNAQATC
+1018 
-1033 LIFYKGTNTVK
+1033 
-1044 YVSGKSE
+1044 SGKTWTAIGDADYFYGSVTE
-1051 RYYRAVGDF
+1051 NNDSISYAPADLSIRDGYVYTTAV
-1060 SIVDNDGRTLYDLMR
+1060 YDINH
-1075 VWYDTAEYSDMLTS
+1075 EKSDDPL
-1089 DVRAQSKSF
+1089 
-1098 SWQEAAQNW
+1098 
-1107 ANAYYG
+1107 
-1113 TQKEVTSGSIYKF
+1113 VTH
-1126 TWLNVTV
+1126 
-1133 NPAEETTQAKRKAG
+1133 
-1147 EIDDNTYCFAV
+1147 AV
-1158 RVEFTAESANALQS
+1158 RISI
-1172 AMAGNTVKCEN
+1172 K
-1183 PAAPKDAYEFYRCC
+1183 
-1197 TIQLR
+1197 
-1202 DDGRWYG
+1202 
-1209 TELGTG
+1209 TG
-1215 WLCAIP
+1215 AQEILD
-1221 KKEGL
+1221 
-1226 PPPFFAV
+1226 
-1233 FQRRAGKST
+1233 
-1242 GTSQRYV
+1242 
-1249 V
+1249 

>member
-7 NLLKTSL
+7 NLLKTFL

-41 LWLALAAFLLLPV
+41 LWLAMAAFLLLPV

-84 TDNLFGDMAEKS
+84 TDNLLGDMAEKS

-136 AAAFLLYQGVSY
+136 AAAFLLYQGISY
-148 ALFRRT
+148 AHFRRT

-167 AAMLSDTARDLGVSA
+167 AAMLSNTARDLGVSA

-325 LGVVALV
+325 LGIVALM

-337 TAGCAISWGERAQ
+337 TAGCAVSWGERAQ

-362 VDILLYEAPAFTD
+362 VDTLLYEAPGFTD
-375 GFTDGTYPS
+375 GFTDGAYPT
-384 FRTTT
+384 FRTAT
-389 NTAGEKYVTL
+389 NPAGEKYVTMFNDL
-399 CDAWGSTSIYGPME
+399 GYALIYGPME
-413 EYTLEKQSFY
+413 EYKLEKQSFY
-423 ALFGS
+423 ALFGN
-428 TKASPVDDLIQ
+428 TRDASPVDDLMQ
-439 NNKSAWSGHCEEAS
+439 HNKSAWTGYCEEAKDS
-453 DGQPNQVYLLKQ
+453 QPYQAYLLEQ
-465 KDGSV
+465 EDGTI
-470 YLGLAGDYEEDGSEL
+470 YLGLSADYAEDGSEC
-485 FCSVFRLNEQVNPIY
+485 FCMVYRLEKEDDTIY
-500 ASMDDYAAA
+500 PSMDDYAAA

-538 ADVRVTQLE
+538 ADVRVTRLE
-547 QADSLGNLS
+547 QGDSLGNLS

-576 AGMQIDVI
+576 AGVQIDVI

-593 YLNENWTHYLT
+593 YLNEHWTHYLT

-614 GYQVIGTYTG
+614 GYQIIGTSMS

-631 GCSYSGEEKYYLH
+631 GCGYGVDLKYYLH

-652 LDLPKMFIPDLLND
+652 LDLPKMYIPNLVDGLVE
-666 TAADGYGRANQC
+666 DGYGHGNSV
-678 EARLISGDGSYY
+678 EGRLISGNGNYR
-690 FYAPITAWA
+690 FYAPISGWTYKPDAKYA
-699 CNPGTEFWY
+699 EYWY
-708 SRYDTG
+708 SSYNTG
-714 SYFNAK
+714 SYFSVT
-720 KLEQSLDEAK
+720 EVDHSLYDEK
-730 AEWESTGAKAEK
+730 PEWESAGYTAEWI
-742 TDAGW
+742 DESC

-754 MSNTIV
+754 MSNTVV
-760 TLFDAPDG
+760 TLFNGPNN
-768 TCYEVTTHWT
+768 TCYIVEIHWL

-789 WNRDRAVEGE
+789 WNRDRAVEEE

-813 KILFTDGSPNGSE
+813 KILPTTDPVLD
-826 SSDPAP
+826 DPA
-832 DDTAFQ
+832 FK
-838 ADLQLASNGGASWL
+838 ADLQLATNGGASWMYL
-852 SLNTDGMAVGG
+852 SKNSAAVSDCNMRNVSPAVKLDECSYTLLNKDFTPADG
-863 HDPKDSAPTV
+863 TQV
-873 LLDTCDYKEYDP
+873 LELW
-885 SESSPSGSAV
+885 
-895 PPGGGNPLALCL
+895 
-907 SLSNSARFTFYE
+907 LSNNDDSHFAFYE
-919 GSDFM
+919 GTNVM
-924 LYQHGDTRYY
+924 LYQRDDARYY
-934 KVSSYGDYA
+934 KVSNFGDYA
-943 TIFDAMLAWYN
+943 TLYNAMLAWFN
-954 KTPDKEAT
+954 SAQSGTET
-962 FESDLVLAS
+962 SDAS
-971 NAATVDILAFCPAS
+971 STTTTNAVTRDSLIKSA
-985 GESGSHAPLLTGYS
+985 
-999 VALDSY
+999 DSY
-1005 EYKPID
+1005 VDHGGYLWYTAGGKFYRWHE
-1011 KPKNLDG
+1011 G
-1018 LDSVELWPHNAQATC
+1018 GSVETVCDLPLDYDTPVSASLSTQDDRILMNYHIGGATMGSF
-1033 LIFYKGTNTVK
+1033 IT
-1044 YVSGKSE
+1044 
-1051 RYYRAVGDF
+1051 D
-1060 SIVDNDGRTLYDLMR
+1060 LYDTDGKKLSSINGYNAIAISGDIIVMTDHFMPTPNNMSIS
-1075 VWYDTAEYSDMLTS
+1075 YDCGKTFTEFGDKDWFYGSALTE
-1089 DVRAQSKSF
+1089 D
-1098 SWQEAAQNW
+1098 
-1107 ANAYYG
+1107 G
-1113 TQKEVTSGSIYKF
+1113 TYVTSVNSSLEIRDGYVYTTAVYDINHEKSDDP
-1126 TWLNVTV
+1126 LVTH
-1133 NPAEETTQAKRKAG
+1133 
-1147 EIDDNTYCFAV
+1147 AV
-1158 RVEFTAESANALQS
+1158 RISI
-1172 AMAGNTVKCEN
+1172 K
-1183 PAAPKDAYEFYRCC
+1183 
-1197 TIQLR
+1197 
-1202 DDGRWYG
+1202 
-1209 TELGTG
+1209 TG
-1215 WLCAIP
+1215 AQEILD
-1221 KKEGL
+1221 
-1226 PPPFFAV
+1226 
-1233 FQRRAGKST
+1233 
-1242 GTSQRYV
+1242 
-1249 V
+1249 

>member
-41 LWLALAAFLLLPV
+41 LWLALAVFLLLPV

-63 QAAPPK
+63 QAEPPK
-69 DYTLFVGTDKTAIQS
+69 DYTLFVGTDKTTIQS

-154 VRRWKRDVSRADY
+154 VRRWKRDVARADY

-206 PHERY
+206 PHEHY

-337 TAGCAISWGERAQ
+337 TAGCAVGWGERAQTQ

-362 VDILLYEAPAFTD
+362 VDTLLYEAPAFTD
-375 GFTDGTYPS
+375 GFTDGTYPT
-384 FRTTT
+384 FRTAT
-389 NTAGEKYVTL
+389 NPAGEKYVTMFNDL
-399 CDAWGSTSIYGPME
+399 GYALIYGPME
-413 EYTLEKQSFY
+413 EYKLEKQSFY
-423 ALFGS
+423 ALFGN
-428 TKASPVDDLIQ
+428 TRDASPVDDLMQ
-439 NNKSAWSGHCEEAS
+439 HNKSAWTGYCEEAKDS
-453 DGQPNQVYLLKQ
+453 QPYQAYLLEQ
-465 KDGSV
+465 EDGTI
-470 YLGLAGDYEEDGSEL
+470 YLGLSADYAEDGSEC
-485 FCSVFRLNEQVNPIY
+485 FCMVYRLEKEDDTIY
-500 ASMDDYAAA
+500 ASMDDYAAER
-509 CVEDLKKGTMTYSVS
+509 VEDLKKGTMTYSVS
-524 ENNDYAS
+524 ENNEYAS

-547 QADSLGNLS
+547 FADSLGNLS

-576 AGMQIDVI
+576 AGAQINIV

-652 LDLPKMFIPDLLND
+652 LNEPKMYIPDLVDGLVE
-666 TAADGYGRANQC
+666 DGYGHGNSV
-678 EARLISGDGSYY
+678 EGRLVSGSTYNFCYY
-690 FYAPITAWA
+690 YVPITGWA
-699 CNPGTEFWY
+699 CSPGTDYWY

-714 SYFNAK
+714 SYFSVK
-720 KLEQSLDEAK
+720 KLERGINDAK
-730 AEWESTGAKAEK
+730 AEWESTGVTGEK
-742 TDAGW
+742 VDTGCW
-747 RFVTHEG
+747 RYVTHEG

-760 TLFDAPDG
+760 TLFAGPNN
-768 TCYEVTTHWT
+768 TTYEVEIHWL

-789 WNRDRAVEGE
+789 WNRDRAVEEE
-799 AVILQAMVNSFRTS
+799 AVILQAMVKHFTINGG
-813 KILFTDGSPNGSE
+813 IYFTDGSSDSE
-826 SSDPAP
+826 SPA
-832 DDTAFQ
+832 DTAFLT
-838 ADLQLASNGGASWL
+838 DLQLAANGGIESLTLFPAATSSIISPREPVSTEGSELHVDLSNYGYSSTSEPENISLLNHIRIDLKGDSQSWF
-852 SLNTDGMAVGG
+852 
-863 HDPKDSAPTV
+863 
-873 LLDTCDYKEYDP
+873 
-885 SESSPSGSAV
+885 ESYQ
-895 PPGGGNPLALCL
+895 GGNVIGYCAENRP
-907 SLSNSARFTFYE
+907 TE
-919 GSDFM
+919 
-924 LYQHGDTRYY
+924 YY
-934 KVSSYGDYA
+934 
-943 TIFDAMLAWYN
+943 
-954 KTPDKEAT
+954 
-962 FESDLVLAS
+962 
-971 NAATVDILAFCPAS
+971 LAF
-985 GESGSHAPLLTGYS
+985 
-999 VALDSY
+999 
-1005 EYKPID
+1005 
-1011 KPKNLDG
+1011 
-1018 LDSVELWPHNAQATC
+1018 
-1033 LIFYKGTNTVK
+1033 
-1044 YVSGKSE
+1044 
-1051 RYYRAVGDF
+1051 GDF
-1060 SIVDNDGRTLYDLMR
+1060 GKYATLYDVILE
-1075 VWYDTAEYSDMLTS
+1075 WYHSAQSGTEPSDASSATTTNAVSRDSLIKTADSYVDLGGYLWYTADGKFYRWHEGGSVETLRELPYNDVTDQPAIATLAVEYDQVALRWHIGGATTGTTMLELYGADGKRTMELDGSAPFAISGNTIVKLRSFPPTTGNLLLSTDGGKTWSGLGDADWFYGSVTEDSSGSTSYALADLTIRDGYVYTTAVYDIEHQKTS
-1089 DVRAQSKSF
+1089 DPL
-1098 SWQEAAQNW
+1098 
-1107 ANAYYG
+1107 
-1113 TQKEVTSGSIYKF
+1113 VTHS
-1126 TWLNVTV
+1126 
-1133 NPAEETTQAKRKAG
+1133 
-1147 EIDDNTYCFAV
+1147 V
-1158 RVEFTAESANALQS
+1158 RVNL
-1172 AMAGNTVKCEN
+1172 K
-1183 PAAPKDAYEFYRCC
+1183 
-1197 TIQLR
+1197 
-1202 DDGRWYG
+1202 
-1209 TELGTG
+1209 TG
-1215 WLCAIP
+1215 AQEILD
-1221 KKEGL
+1221 
-1226 PPPFFAV
+1226 
-1233 FQRRAGKST
+1233 
-1242 GTSQRYV
+1242 
-1249 V
+1249 

>member
-41 LWLALAAFLLLPV
+41 LWLAMAAFLLLPV

-110 PVTNPEQKTTRYI
+110 PVTNPEQKMTRYI

-154 VRRWKRDVSRADY
+154 VRRWKRDVARADY

-325 LGVVALV
+325 LGIVALV
-332 LALTL
+332 LALTF
-337 TAGCAISWGERAQ
+337 TAGCAVSWGERAQ

-362 VDILLYEAPAFTD
+362 VDTLLYEAPGFTD
-375 GFTDGTYPS
+375 GFTDGAYPT
-384 FRTTT
+384 FRTAT
-389 NTAGEKYVTL
+389 NPAGEKYVTMFNDL
-399 CDAWGSTSIYGPME
+399 GYALIYGPME
-413 EYTLEKQSFY
+413 EYKLEKQSFY
-423 ALFGS
+423 ALFGN
-428 TKASPVDDLIQ
+428 TRDASPVDDLMQ
-439 NNKSAWSGHCEEAS
+439 HNKSAWTGYCEEAKDS
-453 DGQPNQVYLLKQ
+453 QPYQAYLLEQ
-465 KDGSV
+465 EDGTI
-470 YLGLAGDYEEDGSEL
+470 YLGLSADYAEDGSEC
-485 FCSVFRLNEQVNPIY
+485 FCMVYRLEKQDDTIY
-500 ASMDDYAAA
+500 ASMDDYAAM
-509 CVEDLKKGTMTYSVS
+509 CVEDLKKSTMTYSVS
-524 ENNDYAS
+524 ENNEYAS

-547 QADSLGNLS
+547 FADSLGNLS

-576 AGMQIDVI
+576 AGAQINIV
-584 GGQELTDDG
+584 GGQEVTDDG
-593 YLNENWTHYLT
+593 YLNEHWTHYLT
-604 VLHYTYGEKT
+604 VLHYTSGEKT
-614 GYQVIGTYTG
+614 GYQILGTSMS

-631 GCSYSGEEKYYLH
+631 GCSYGVDLKYYLH

-652 LDLPKMFIPDLLND
+652 LNEPKMYIPNLVDGLVE
-666 TAADGYGRANQC
+666 DGYGHGNSV
-678 EARLISGDGSYY
+678 EGRLVSGNGNYS
-690 FYAPITAWA
+690 FYAPISGWTYKPDAEYA
-699 CNPGTEFWY
+699 EYWY
-708 SRYDTG
+708 SSYNTG
-714 SYFNAK
+714 SYFSVT
-720 KLEQSLDEAK
+720 EVDHSLYDEK
-730 AEWESTGAKAEK
+730 PEWESAGYTAEWI
-742 TDAGW
+742 DESC

-754 MSNTIV
+754 MSNTVV
-760 TLFDAPDG
+760 TLFNGPNN
-768 TCYEVTTHWT
+768 TCYIVEIHWL

-789 WNRDRAVEGE
+789 WNHDRAVEEE

-813 KILFTDGSPNGSE
+813 KILPTM
-826 SSDPAP
+826 DPVL
-832 DDTAFQ
+832 DDSAFK
-838 ADLQLASNGGASWL
+838 ADLQLATNGGASWMYL
-852 SLNTDGMAVGG
+852 SKNSAAVS
-863 HDPKDSAPTV
+863 DCNMRNVTPTV
-873 LLDTCDYKEYDP
+873 KLDECSYALLNEEFTPDDGKQT
-885 SESSPSGSAV
+885 
-895 PPGGGNPLALCL
+895 LTLW
-907 SLSNSARFTFYE
+907 LSNNDSSHLAFYE
-919 GSDFM
+919 STNVM
-924 LYQHGDTRYY
+924 LYQRDDARYY
-934 KVSSYGDYA
+934 KVSNFGDYA
-943 TIFDAMLAWYN
+943 TLYDAMLAWFN
-954 KTPDKEAT
+954 SAQSGTEP
-962 FESDLVLAS
+962 SDAS
-971 NAATVDILAFCPAS
+971 STTTTNAVSRDSLIKAA
-985 GESGSHAPLLTGYS
+985 
-999 VALDSY
+999 DSY
-1005 EYKPID
+1005 VDLGGYLWYTAGGKFCRWHE
-1011 KPKNLDG
+1011 G
-1018 LDSVELWPHNAQATC
+1018 GSVE
-1033 LIFYKGTNTVK
+1033 TVCDLPLD
-1044 YVSGKSE
+1044 YDTPVSASL
-1051 RYYRAVGDF
+1051 
-1060 SIVDNDGRTLYDLMR
+1060 STQDNRILMNYHIGGAIMGSFITDLYDTDGKKLSSINGYNAIAISGDIIVMTDYFMPTPNNLSIS
-1075 VWYDTAEYSDMLTS
+1075 YDCGKTFTEFGDKDWFYGSTLTE
-1089 DVRAQSKSF
+1089 D
-1098 SWQEAAQNW
+1098 
-1107 ANAYYG
+1107 G
-1113 TQKEVTSGSIYKF
+1113 TYVTSVDSSLEIRDGYVYTTAVYDINHEKSDDP
-1126 TWLNVTV
+1126 LVTH
-1133 NPAEETTQAKRKAG
+1133 
-1147 EIDDNTYCFAV
+1147 AV
-1158 RVEFTAESANALQS
+1158 RISI
-1172 AMAGNTVKCEN
+1172 K
-1183 PAAPKDAYEFYRCC
+1183 
-1197 TIQLR
+1197 
-1202 DDGRWYG
+1202 
-1209 TELGTG
+1209 TG
-1215 WLCAIP
+1215 AQEILD
-1221 KKEGL
+1221 
-1226 PPPFFAV
+1226 
-1233 FQRRAGKST
+1233 
-1242 GTSQRYV
+1242 
-1249 V
+1249 

>member
-41 LWLALAAFLLLPV
+41 LWLALAVFLLLPV

-69 DYTLFVGTDKTAIQS
+69 DYTLFVGTDKTTIQS

-154 VRRWKRDVSRADY
+154 VRRWKRDVARADY

-206 PHERY
+206 PHEHY

-337 TAGCAISWGERAQ
+337 TAGCAVSWGERAQ

-362 VDILLYEAPAFTD
+362 VDTLLYEAPGFTD
-375 GFTDGTYPS
+375 GFTDGAYPT
-384 FRTTT
+384 FRTAT
-389 NTAGEKYVTL
+389 NPAGEKYVTMFNDL
-399 CDAWGSTSIYGPME
+399 GYALIYGPME
-413 EYTLEKQSFY
+413 EYKLEKQSFY
-423 ALFGS
+423 ALFGN
-428 TKASPVDDLIQ
+428 TRDASPVDDLMQ
-439 NNKSAWSGHCEEAS
+439 HNKSAWTGYCEEAKDS
-453 DGQPNQVYLLKQ
+453 QPYQAYLLEQ
-465 KDGSV
+465 EDGTI
-470 YLGLAGDYEEDGSEL
+470 YLGLSADYAEDGSEC
-485 FCSVFRLNEQVNPIY
+485 FCMVYRLNEQINPIY

-524 ENNDYAS
+524 ENNEYAS

-547 QADSLGNLS
+547 FADSLGNLS

-576 AGMQIDVI
+576 AGVEIEPV
-584 GGQELTDDG
+584 GGQYVTDDG
-593 YLNENWTHYLT
+593 YLRESWTHYLT
-604 VLHYTYGEKT
+604 VLRYTSGEKT

-624 NDGLWYN
+624 NDGLWYD
-631 GCSYSGEEKYYLH
+631 GCNYSGEEKYYLH
-644 DFYVDYAG
+644 DFYIDYAG
-652 LDLPKMFIPDLLND
+652 LNEPKMYIPNLLN
-666 TAADGYGRANQC
+666 AATDGYGRANQC

-813 KILFTDGSPNGSE
+813 KILFTDGSSNGSE

-838 ADLQLASNGGASWL
+838 TDLQLASNGGASWL

-863 HDPKDSAPTV
+863 HDPKDAAPTV

-907 SLSNSARFTFYE
+907 CLSNSARFTFYE

-1215 WLCAIP
+1215 W
-1221 KKEGL
+1221 
-1226 PPPFFAV
+1226 
-1233 FQRRAGKST
+1233 
-1242 GTSQRYV
+1242 
-1249 V
+1249 

>member
-63 QAAPPK
+63 QAVPPK

-136 AAAFLLYQGVSY
+136 AAAFLLYQGLSY

-325 LGVVALV
+325 LGIVALV

-337 TAGCAISWGERAQ
+337 TAGCAVSWGN
-350 KNDDPFADKSYT
+350 KNELSDPFGKSYT
-362 VDILLYEAPAFTD
+362 IADIVYIGVEPDDTFRENAANAELLLRSDAQSMTLTWTDHYKWDCTAAGSFEMTEENFDRYFDGSAFEAADNPAGWQESDMSAAKLRRENANTWCFTTSSPPD
-375 GFTDGTYPS
+375 GLTDY
-384 FRTTT
+384 
-389 NTAGEKYVTL
+389 L
-399 CDAWGSTSIYGPME
+399 C
-413 EYTLEKQSFY
+413 
-423 ALFGS
+423 
-428 TKASPVDDLIQ
+428 
-439 NNKSAWSGHCEEAS
+439 
-453 DGQPNQVYLLKQ
+453 LLQQ
-465 KDGSV
+465 KDGTL
-470 YLGLAGDYEEDGSEL
+470 YLAMGYYPDSKQTAPHCFHTL
-485 FCSVFRLNEQVNPIY
+485 FRLAEKAVPIY

-524 ENNDYAS
+524 ENNEYAS

-538 ADVRVTQLE
+538 ADVRVTRLE
-547 QADSLGNLS
+547 QGDSLGNLS

-576 AGMQIDVI
+576 AGAQINIV

-604 VLHYTYGEKT
+604 VLHYTSGEKT
-614 GYQVIGTYTG
+614 GYQIIGTYTG

-652 LDLPKMFIPDLLND
+652 LDLPKIYIPDLLGGAE
-666 TAADGYGRANQC
+666 TDGYGRANQC

-799 AVILQAMVNSFRTS
+799 AEVLRAMVRSFTVNW
-813 KILFTDGSPNGSE
+813 DADAAA
-826 SSDPAP
+826 DPAL
-832 DDTAFQ
+832 DDSDFQ
-838 ADLQLASNGGASWL
+838 ADLQLASNGGAAWMFLYRDNAAITDRDMLNVTPTVRLDECSYALLHDKFTPADGARSLTLWL
-852 SLNTDGMAVGG
+852 SNNDSSHLAFFEGTDI
-863 HDPKDSAPTV
+863 
-873 LLDTCDYKEYDP
+873 
-885 SESSPSGSAV
+885 
-895 PPGGGNPLALCL
+895 
-907 SLSNSARFTFYE
+907 
-919 GSDFM
+919 M
-924 LYQHGDTRYY
+924 LYQRDDAYYY
-934 KVSSYGDYA
+934 KVSDYGDYA
-943 TIFDAMLAWYN
+943 TLYDAMLAWFN
-954 KTPDKEAT
+954 SAQSGTEPSDASSAT
-962 FESDLVLAS
+962 TT
-971 NAATVDILAFCPAS
+971 NAVSRDSLIKAA
-985 GESGSHAPLLTGYS
+985 
-999 VALDSY
+999 DSY
-1005 EYKPID
+1005 VDLGGYLWYTAGGKFCRWHEGGSVETIDTLPID
-1011 KPKNLDG
+1011 YLNDAPVSASLSTQDNRILMSYHIGGATMGTYVTELYNSDGEQYVKIDGYESIAFDNHGNIVKTLQFPPAQNNLSTSYD
-1018 LDSVELWPHNAQATC
+1018 
-1033 LIFYKGTNTVK
+1033 
-1044 YVSGKSE
+1044 SGKTWTSIGDADYFYGSVTE
-1051 RYYRAVGDF
+1051 DGSSISYFPGALEIRDGYVYTTAV
-1060 SIVDNDGRTLYDLMR
+1060 YDI
-1075 VWYDTAEYSDMLTS
+1075 DHQKTS
-1089 DVRAQSKSF
+1089 DPL
-1098 SWQEAAQNW
+1098 
-1107 ANAYYG
+1107 
-1113 TQKEVTSGSIYKF
+1113 VTH
-1126 TWLNVTV
+1126 
-1133 NPAEETTQAKRKAG
+1133 
-1147 EIDDNTYCFAV
+1147 AV
-1158 RVEFTAESANALQS
+1158 RISI
-1172 AMAGNTVKCEN
+1172 K
-1183 PAAPKDAYEFYRCC
+1183 
-1197 TIQLR
+1197 
-1202 DDGRWYG
+1202 
-1209 TELGTG
+1209 TG
-1215 WLCAIP
+1215 AQEILD
-1221 KKEGL
+1221 
-1226 PPPFFAV
+1226 
-1233 FQRRAGKST
+1233 
-1242 GTSQRYV
+1242 
-1249 V
+1249 

>member
-41 LWLALAAFLLLPV
+41 LWLALAVFLLLPV

-63 QAAPPK
+63 QAEPPK
-69 DYTLFVGTDKTAIQS
+69 DYTLFVGTDKTTIQS

-136 AAAFLLYQGVSY
+136 TAAFLLYQGVSY

-167 AAMLSDTARDLGVSA
+167 AAMLSDTAHDLGVST

-206 PHERY
+206 PHEHY

-337 TAGCAISWGERAQ
+337 TAGCAVSWGERAQ

-362 VDILLYEAPAFTD
+362 VDTLLYEAPGFTD
-375 GFTDGTYPS
+375 GFTDGAYPT
-384 FRTTT
+384 FRTAT
-389 NTAGEKYVTL
+389 NPAGEKYVTIFNDL
-399 CDAWGSTSIYGPME
+399 GYALIYGPME
-413 EYTLEKQSFY
+413 EYKLEKQSFY
-423 ALFGS
+423 ALFGN
-428 TKASPVDDLIQ
+428 TRDASPVDDLMQ
-439 NNKSAWSGHCEEAS
+439 HNKSAWTGYCEEAKDS
-453 DGQPNQVYLLKQ
+453 QPYQAYLLEQ
-465 KDGSV
+465 EDGTI
-470 YLGLAGDYEEDGSEL
+470 YLGLSADYAEDGSEC
-485 FCSVFRLNEQVNPIY
+485 FCMVYRLNEQINPIY
-500 ASMDDYAAA
+500 PSMDDYAAA

-538 ADVRVTQLE
+538 ADVRVTRLE
-547 QADSLGNLS
+547 QGDSLGNLS

-576 AGMQIDVI
+576 AGAQINIV

-604 VLHYTYGEKT
+604 VLHYTSGEQT
-614 GYQVIGTYTG
+614 GYQILGTSMS

-631 GCSYSGEEKYYLH
+631 GCSYGVDLKYYLH

-652 LDLPKMFIPDLLND
+652 LDLPKMYIPNLVDGLVE
-666 TAADGYGRANQC
+666 DGYGHGNSV
-678 EARLISGDGSYY
+678 EGRLISGNGNYS
-690 FYAPITAWA
+690 FYAPISGWTYKPDAEYA
-699 CNPGTEFWY
+699 EYWY
-708 SRYDTG
+708 SSYNTG
-714 SYFNAK
+714 SYFSVT
-720 KLEQSLDEAK
+720 EVDHSLYDEK
-730 AEWESTGAKAEK
+730 PEWESAGYTAEWV
-742 TDAGW
+742 GESC

-754 MSNTIV
+754 MSNTVV
-760 TLFDAPDG
+760 TLFNGPNN
-768 TCYEVTTHWT
+768 TCYIVEIHWL

-789 WNRDRAVEGE
+789 WNHDRAVEEE

-813 KILFTDGSPNGSE
+813 KILPTTDPVLD
-826 SSDPAP
+826 DPA
-832 DDTAFQ
+832 FK
-838 ADLQLASNGGASWL
+838 ADLQLATNGGASWMYL
-852 SLNTDGMAVGG
+852 SKNSAAVS
-863 HDPKDSAPTV
+863 DCNMRNVTPTV
-873 LLDTCDYKEYDP
+873 KLDECSYALLNEEFTPDDGKQT
-885 SESSPSGSAV
+885 
-895 PPGGGNPLALCL
+895 LTLW
-907 SLSNSARFTFYE
+907 LSNNDSSHLAFYE
-919 GSDFM
+919 STNVM
-924 LYQHGDTRYY
+924 LYQRDDARYY
-934 KVSSYGDYA
+934 KVSNFGDYA
-943 TIFDAMLAWYN
+943 TLYDAMLAWFN
-954 KTPDKEAT
+954 SAQSGTEP
-962 FESDLVLAS
+962 SDAS
-971 NAATVDILAFCPAS
+971 STTTTNAVSRDSLIKAA
-985 GESGSHAPLLTGYS
+985 
-999 VALDSY
+999 DSY
-1005 EYKPID
+1005 VDLGGYLWYTAGGKFCRWHE
-1011 KPKNLDG
+1011 G
-1018 LDSVELWPHNAQATC
+1018 GSVE
-1033 LIFYKGTNTVK
+1033 TVCDLPLD
-1044 YVSGKSE
+1044 YDTPVSASL
-1051 RYYRAVGDF
+1051 
-1060 SIVDNDGRTLYDLMR
+1060 STQDNRILMNYHIGGAIMGSFITDLYDTDGKKLSSINGYNAIAISGDIIVMTDHFMPTPNNMSIS
-1075 VWYDTAEYSDMLTS
+1075 YDCGKTFTEFGDKDWFYGSALTE
-1089 DVRAQSKSF
+1089 D
-1098 SWQEAAQNW
+1098 
-1107 ANAYYG
+1107 G
-1113 TQKEVTSGSIYKF
+1113 TYVTSVNSSLEIRDGYVYTTAVYDINHEKSDDP
-1126 TWLNVTV
+1126 LVTH
-1133 NPAEETTQAKRKAG
+1133 
-1147 EIDDNTYCFAV
+1147 AV
-1158 RVEFTAESANALQS
+1158 RISI
-1172 AMAGNTVKCEN
+1172 K
-1183 PAAPKDAYEFYRCC
+1183 
-1197 TIQLR
+1197 
-1202 DDGRWYG
+1202 
-1209 TELGTG
+1209 TG
-1215 WLCAIP
+1215 AQEILD
-1221 KKEGL
+1221 
-1226 PPPFFAV
+1226 
-1233 FQRRAGKST
+1233 
-1242 GTSQRYV
+1242 
-1249 V
+1249 

>member
-41 LWLALAAFLLLPV
+41 LWLALAVFLLLPV

-84 TDNLFGDMAEKS
+84 TDNLFGDMAERS
-96 GQSPAQVRDTIIQR
+96 GQSPAAVRDTIIQR

-123 PVTTILFYGYLAG
+123 PVTMILFYGYLAG

-167 AAMLSDTARDLGVSA
+167 ASLLSDTARDLGVSA

-325 LGVVALV
+325 LGIVALV

-337 TAGCAISWGERAQ
+337 TAGCAVSWGERAQ

-362 VDILLYEAPAFTD
+362 VDTLLYEAPGFTD
-375 GFTDGTYPS
+375 GFTDGAYPT
-384 FRTTT
+384 FRTAT
-389 NTAGEKYVTL
+389 NPAGEKYVTMFNDL
-399 CDAWGSTSIYGPME
+399 GYALIYGPME
-413 EYTLEKQSFY
+413 EYKLEKQSFY
-423 ALFGS
+423 ALFGN
-428 TKASPVDDLIQ
+428 TRDASPVDDLMQ
-439 NNKSAWSGHCEEAS
+439 HNKSAWTGYCEEAKDS
-453 DGQPNQVYLLKQ
+453 QPYQAYLLEQ
-465 KDGSV
+465 EDGTI
-470 YLGLAGDYEEDGSEL
+470 YLGLSADYAEDGSEC
-485 FCSVFRLNEQVNPIY
+485 FCMVYRLNEQINPIY
-500 ASMDDYAAA
+500 ASMDDYATA

-576 AGMQIDVI
+576 AGAQINIV

-593 YLNENWTHYLT
+593 YLNEHWTHYLT

-614 GYQVIGTYTG
+614 GYQIIGTYTG

-644 DFYVDYAG
+644 DFYIDYAG
-652 LDLPKMFIPDLLND
+652 LNEPKMYIPDLVDGLVE
-666 TAADGYGRANQC
+666 DGYGHGNSV
-678 EARLISGDGSYY
+678 EGRLISGSTYNFCYY
-690 FYAPITAWA
+690 YVPITGWA
-699 CNPGTEFWY
+699 CSPGTDYWY

-714 SYFNAK
+714 SYFSVK
-720 KLEQSLDEAK
+720 KLERGINDAK
-730 AEWESTGAKAEK
+730 AEWESTGVTGEK
-742 TDAGW
+742 VDTGCW
-747 RFVTHEG
+747 RYVTHEG

-760 TLFDAPDG
+760 TLFAGPNN
-768 TCYEVTTHWT
+768 TTYEVEIHWL

-789 WNRDRAVEGE
+789 WNRDRAVEEE
-799 AVILQAMVNSFRTS
+799 AVILQAMVKHFTINGG
-813 KILFTDGSPNGSE
+813 IYFTDGSSDSE
-826 SSDPAP
+826 SPA
-832 DDTAFQ
+832 DTAFLT
-838 ADLQLASNGGASWL
+838 DLQLASNGGASWL

-863 HDPKDSAPTV
+863 HDPKDAAPTV

-895 PPGGGNPLALCL
+895 PPRGGNPLALCL

-971 NAATVDILAFCPAS
+971 NAATVDILAFCPAG

-1051 RYYRAVGDF
+1051 RYYRAIGDF

-1197 TIQLR
+1197 TIQLK

-1215 WLCAIP
+1215 W
-1221 KKEGL
+1221 
-1226 PPPFFAV
+1226 
-1233 FQRRAGKST
+1233 
-1242 GTSQRYV
+1242 
-1249 V
+1249 

>member
-41 LWLALAAFLLLPV
+41 LWLALAVFLLLPV

-96 GQSPAQVRDTIIQR
+96 GQSPAAVRDTIIQR

-154 VRRWKRDVSRADY
+154 VRRWKRDVARADY

-337 TAGCAISWGERAQ
+337 TAGCAVSWGERAQ

-362 VDILLYEAPAFTD
+362 VDTLLYEAPGFTD
-375 GFTDGTYPS
+375 GFTDGAYPT
-384 FRTTT
+384 FRTAT
-389 NTAGEKYVTL
+389 NPAGEKYVTMFNDL
-399 CDAWGSTSIYGPME
+399 GYALIYGPME
-413 EYTLEKQSFY
+413 EYKLEKQSFY
-423 ALFGS
+423 ALFGN
-428 TKASPVDDLIQ
+428 TRDASPVDDLMQ
-439 NNKSAWSGHCEEAS
+439 HNKSAWTGYCEEAKDS
-453 DGQPNQVYLLKQ
+453 QPYQAYLLEQ
-465 KDGSV
+465 EDGTI
-470 YLGLAGDYEEDGSEL
+470 YLGLSADYAEDGSEC
-485 FCSVFRLNEQVNPIY
+485 FCMVYRLEKEDDTIY

-604 VLHYTYGEKT
+604 VLHYTSGEQT

-799 AVILQAMVNSFRTS
+799 AAILQAMTDSFTITG
-813 KILFTDGSPNGSE
+813 KILLTQEDASAASTGFDALDAALDALGDMNVTADPLGHAVMVPNATAKWDDRNGTNIAYRAEIAKQFRQYSWKE
-826 SSDPAP
+826 ASNVAQFGEEVLSVQCGRWNFYLYSNYKNVLSFFDQESDPKGYPYAFEITNAGAENAVWDAFYKWYEEAVAADNGKQAVTTTATDTLSRASITKSADSYVDN
-832 DDTAFQ
+832 DDY
-838 ADLQLASNGGASWL
+838 LWYISGGKLCRWR
-852 SLNTDGMAVGG
+852 
-863 HDPKDSAPTV
+863 
-873 LLDTCDYKEYDP
+873 E
-885 SESSPSGSAV
+885 GSAV
-895 PPGGGNPLALCL
+895 ETICTLPIDSLTDSPVRATL
-907 SLSNSARFTFYE
+907 SIR
-919 GSDFM
+919 GS
-924 LYQHGDTRYY
+924 R
-934 KVSSYGDYA
+934 
-943 TIFDAMLAWYN
+943 
-954 KTPDKEAT
+954 
-962 FESDLVLAS
+962 
-971 NAATVDILAFCPAS
+971 
-985 GESGSHAPLLTGYS
+985 
-999 VALDSY
+999 VALNYHIGGATMGTYVTELYNSDGEQYVKIDGYESIAFDNHGNIVKTLQFPPAQNNLSISY
-1005 EYKPID
+1005 D
-1011 KPKNLDG
+1011 
-1018 LDSVELWPHNAQATC
+1018 
-1033 LIFYKGTNTVK
+1033 
-1044 YVSGKSE
+1044 SGKTWTSIGDADYFYGSVTE
-1051 RYYRAVGDF
+1051 DGSSISYFPGALEIRDGYVYTTAV
-1060 SIVDNDGRTLYDLMR
+1060 YDI
-1075 VWYDTAEYSDMLTS
+1075 DHQKTS
-1089 DVRAQSKSF
+1089 DPL
-1098 SWQEAAQNW
+1098 
-1107 ANAYYG
+1107 
-1113 TQKEVTSGSIYKF
+1113 VTHS
-1126 TWLNVTV
+1126 
-1133 NPAEETTQAKRKAG
+1133 
-1147 EIDDNTYCFAV
+1147 V
-1158 RVEFTAESANALQS
+1158 RVNL
-1172 AMAGNTVKCEN
+1172 K
-1183 PAAPKDAYEFYRCC
+1183 
-1197 TIQLR
+1197 
-1202 DDGRWYG
+1202 
-1209 TELGTG
+1209 TG
-1215 WLCAIP
+1215 AQEILD
-1221 KKEGL
+1221 
-1226 PPPFFAV
+1226 
-1233 FQRRAGKST
+1233 
-1242 GTSQRYV
+1242 
-1249 V
+1249 

>member
-206 PHERY
+206 PHEHY

-337 TAGCAISWGERAQ
+337 TAGCAVGWGERAQ

-362 VDILLYEAPAFTD
+362 VDTLLYEAPGFTD
-375 GFTDGTYPS
+375 GFTDGAYPT
-384 FRTTT
+384 FRTAT
-389 NTAGEKYVTL
+389 NPAGEKYVTMFNDL
-399 CDAWGSTSIYGPME
+399 GYALIYGPME
-413 EYTLEKQSFY
+413 EYKLEKQSFY
-423 ALFGS
+423 ALFGN
-428 TKASPVDDLIQ
+428 TRDASPVDDLMQ
-439 NNKSAWSGHCEEAS
+439 HNKSAWTGYCEEAKDS
-453 DGQPNQVYLLKQ
+453 QPYQAYLLEQ
-465 KDGSV
+465 EDGTI
-470 YLGLAGDYEEDGSEL
+470 YLGLSADYAEDGSEC
-485 FCSVFRLNEQVNPIY
+485 FCMVYRLEKEDDTIY
-500 ASMDDYAAA
+500 ASMDDYAAERVA
-509 CVEDLKKGTMTYSVS
+509 ELKKGTMTYSVS

-789 WNRDRAVEGE
+789 WNRDRAVESE
-799 AVILQAMVNSFRTS
+799 AEVLRAMVRSFTVNW
-813 KILFTDGSPNGSE
+813 DADAAA
-826 SSDPAP
+826 DPAL
-832 DDTAFQ
+832 DDSDFQ
-838 ADLQLASNGGASWL
+838 ADLQLASNGGAAWMYLSKNSAAVSDCNMRSVTPTVKLDECSYALLNEEFTPDDGKQTLTLWL
-852 SLNTDGMAVGG
+852 SNN
-863 HDPKDSAPTV
+863 DS
-873 LLDTCDYKEYDP
+873 
-885 SESSPSGSAV
+885 SH
-895 PPGGGNPLALCL
+895 LA
-907 SLSNSARFTFYE
+907 FYE
-919 GSDFM
+919 GTNVM
-924 LYQHGDTRYY
+924 LYQRDDARYY
-934 KVSSYGDYA
+934 KVSNFGDYA
-943 TIFDAMLAWYN
+943 TLYDAMLAWFNSAQSGTETSDASSTTTTNAVSRDSLIKAADSYVDLGGYLWYTAGGKFCRWHEGGSVETLRELPYN
-954 KTPDKEAT
+954 DVTDQPAIAT
-962 FESDLVLAS
+962 LA
-971 NAATVDILAFCPAS
+971 VEYDQ
-985 GESGSHAPLLTGYS
+985 
-999 VALDSY
+999 VALRWHIGGATTGTTMLELYGADGKRTM
-1005 EYKPID
+1005 E
-1011 KPKNLDG
+1011 LDG
-1018 LDSVELWPHNAQATC
+1018 SAP
-1033 LIFYKGTNTVK
+1033 
-1044 YVSGKSE
+1044 
-1051 RYYRAVGDF
+1051 
-1060 SIVDNDGRTLYDLMR
+1060 
-1075 VWYDTAEYSDMLTS
+1075 
-1089 DVRAQSKSF
+1089 
-1098 SWQEAAQNW
+1098 
-1107 ANAYYG
+1107 
-1113 TQKEVTSGSIYKF
+1113 
-1126 TWLNVTV
+1126 
-1133 NPAEETTQAKRKAG
+1133 
-1147 EIDDNTYCFAV
+1147 FAI
-1158 RVEFTAESANALQS
+1158 S
-1172 AMAGNTVKCEN
+1172 GNTVVKLLSFPPTTGN
-1183 PAAPKDAYEFYRCC
+1183 LLLSTDGGKTWSAIGDADWFYGSVTEDSSGSTSYALADL
-1197 TIQLR
+1197 TIR
-1202 DDGRWYG
+1202 DGYVYTTAVYDIDHQKTSDPLVTHAVRISIK
-1209 TELGTG
+1209 TG
-1215 WLCAIP
+1215 AQEILD
-1221 KKEGL
+1221 
-1226 PPPFFAV
+1226 
-1233 FQRRAGKST
+1233 
-1242 GTSQRYV
+1242 
-1249 V
+1249 

>member
-41 LWLALAAFLLLPV
+41 LWLALAVFLLLPV

-69 DYTLFVGTDKTAIQS
+69 DYTLFVGTDKTTIQS

-154 VRRWKRDVSRADY
+154 VRRWKRDVARADY
-167 AAMLSDTARDLGVSA
+167 ASLLSDTARDLSVSA

-337 TAGCAISWGERAQ
+337 TAGCAVGWGERAQTQ

-604 VLHYTYGEKT
+604 VLHYTSGEQT

-799 AVILQAMVNSFRTS
+799 AAILQAMTDSFTITG
-813 KILFTDGSPNGSE
+813 KILLTQEDASAASTGFDALDAALDALGDMNVTADPLGHAVMVPNATAKWDDRNGTNIAYRTEIAKQFRQYSWKEASNVAQFGEEVLSVQCGRWNFYLYSNYKNVLSFFDQESDPKGYPYAFEITNAGAENAVWDAFYKWYEEAVAADSGKQAVTTTATDTLSRASITKSADSYVDNDDYLWYISGGKLCRWREGSAVETICTLPIDSLTDSPVRATLSIMVSRVALRYHIGGATMGTYVTELYNPDGEQYVKIDGYESIAFDNHGNIVKTLQFPPAQNNLSISYDSGKTWTSIGDADYFYGSVTE
-826 SSDPAP
+826 NNDSISYAPADLSIRDGYVYTTAVYDINHEKSSDP
-832 DDTAFQ
+832 
-838 ADLQLASNGGASWL
+838 
-852 SLNTDGMAVGG
+852 
-863 HDPKDSAPTV
+863 
-873 LLDTCDYKEYDP
+873 
-885 SESSPSGSAV
+885 
-895 PPGGGNPLALCL
+895 
-907 SLSNSARFTFYE
+907 
-919 GSDFM
+919 
-924 LYQHGDTRYY
+924 
-934 KVSSYGDYA
+934 
-943 TIFDAMLAWYN
+943 
-954 KTPDKEAT
+954 
-962 FESDLVLAS
+962 LV
-971 NAATVDILAFCPAS
+971 T
-985 GESGSHAPLLTGYS
+985 H
-999 VALDSY
+999 
-1005 EYKPID
+1005 
-1011 KPKNLDG
+1011 
-1018 LDSVELWPHNAQATC
+1018 
-1033 LIFYKGTNTVK
+1033 
-1044 YVSGKSE
+1044 
-1051 RYYRAVGDF
+1051 
-1060 SIVDNDGRTLYDLMR
+1060 
-1075 VWYDTAEYSDMLTS
+1075 
-1089 DVRAQSKSF
+1089 
-1098 SWQEAAQNW
+1098 
-1107 ANAYYG
+1107 
-1113 TQKEVTSGSIYKF
+1113 
-1126 TWLNVTV
+1126 
-1133 NPAEETTQAKRKAG
+1133 
-1147 EIDDNTYCFAV
+1147 AV
-1158 RVEFTAESANALQS
+1158 RISI
-1172 AMAGNTVKCEN
+1172 K
-1183 PAAPKDAYEFYRCC
+1183 
-1197 TIQLR
+1197 
-1202 DDGRWYG
+1202 
-1209 TELGTG
+1209 TG
-1215 WLCAIP
+1215 AQEILD
-1221 KKEGL
+1221 
-1226 PPPFFAV
+1226 
-1233 FQRRAGKST
+1233 
-1242 GTSQRYV
+1242 
-1249 V
+1249 

>member
-41 LWLALAAFLLLPV
+41 LWLAMAAFLLLPI

-167 AAMLSDTARDLGVSA
+167 ASLLSDTARDLGVSA

-206 PHERY
+206 PHEHY

-337 TAGCAISWGERAQ
+337 TAGCAVSWGERAQ

-362 VDILLYEAPAFTD
+362 VDTLLYEAPGFTD
-375 GFTDGTYPS
+375 GFTDGAYPT
-384 FRTTT
+384 FRTAT
-389 NTAGEKYVTL
+389 NPAGEKYVTMFNDL
-399 CDAWGSTSIYGPME
+399 GYALIYGPME
-413 EYTLEKQSFY
+413 EYKLEKQSFY
-423 ALFGS
+423 ALFGN
-428 TKASPVDDLIQ
+428 TRDASPVDDLMQ
-439 NNKSAWSGHCEEAS
+439 HNKSAWTGYCEEAKDS
-453 DGQPNQVYLLKQ
+453 QPYQAYLLEQ
-465 KDGSV
+465 EDGTI
-470 YLGLAGDYEEDGSEL
+470 YLGLSADYAEDGSEC
-485 FCSVFRLNEQVNPIY
+485 FCMVYRLNEQINPIY
-500 ASMDDYAAA
+500 ASMDDYAAM

-524 ENNDYAS
+524 ENNEYAS

-547 QADSLGNLS
+547 FADSLGNLS

-576 AGMQIDVI
+576 AGVEIEPV
-584 GGQELTDDG
+584 GGQYVTDDG
-593 YLNENWTHYLT
+593 YLRESWTHYLT
-604 VLHYTYGEKT
+604 VLHYTSGEKT

-631 GCSYSGEEKYYLH
+631 GCNYSGEEKYYLH
-644 DFYVDYAG
+644 DFYIDYAG
-652 LDLPKMFIPDLLND
+652 LNEPKMYIPNLLN
-666 TAADGYGRANQC
+666 AATDGYGRANQC

-799 AVILQAMVNSFRTS
+799 AEVLRAMVRSFTVNW
-813 KILFTDGSPNGSE
+813 DADAAA
-826 SSDPAP
+826 DPAL
-832 DDTAFQ
+832 DDSDFQ
-838 ADLQLASNGGASWL
+838 ADLQLASNGGASWMYL
-852 SLNTDGMAVGG
+852 SKNSAAVS
-863 HDPKDSAPTV
+863 DCNMRNVTPTV
-873 LLDTCDYKEYDP
+873 KLDECSYALLNEEFTPDDGKQT
-885 SESSPSGSAV
+885 
-895 PPGGGNPLALCL
+895 LTLW
-907 SLSNSARFTFYE
+907 LSNNDSSHLAFYE
-919 GSDFM
+919 GTNVM
-924 LYQHGDTRYY
+924 LYQRDDARYY
-934 KVSSYGDYA
+934 KVSNFGDYA
-943 TIFDAMLAWYN
+943 TLYDAMLAWYHSAQSGT
-954 KTPDKEAT
+954 KP
-962 FESDLVLAS
+962 SDAS
-971 NAATVDILAFCPAS
+971 STTTTNAVSRDSLIKAA
-985 GESGSHAPLLTGYS
+985 
-999 VALDSY
+999 DSY
-1005 EYKPID
+1005 VDLGGYLWYTAGGKFCRWHE
-1011 KPKNLDG
+1011 G
-1018 LDSVELWPHNAQATC
+1018 GSVETVCDLPLDYDTPVSASLSTQDNRILMNYHIGGATMGSF
-1033 LIFYKGTNTVK
+1033 IT
-1044 YVSGKSE
+1044 
-1051 RYYRAVGDF
+1051 D
-1060 SIVDNDGRTLYDLMR
+1060 LYDTDGKKLSSINGYNAIAISGDIIVMTDYFMPTPNNLSIS
-1075 VWYDTAEYSDMLTS
+1075 YDCGKTFTEFGDKDWFYGSALTE
-1089 DVRAQSKSF
+1089 D
-1098 SWQEAAQNW
+1098 
-1107 ANAYYG
+1107 G
-1113 TQKEVTSGSIYKF
+1113 TYVTSVSSSLEIRDGYVYTTAVYDINHEKSDDP
-1126 TWLNVTV
+1126 LVTH
-1133 NPAEETTQAKRKAG
+1133 
-1147 EIDDNTYCFAV
+1147 AV
-1158 RVEFTAESANALQS
+1158 RISI
-1172 AMAGNTVKCEN
+1172 K
-1183 PAAPKDAYEFYRCC
+1183 
-1197 TIQLR
+1197 
-1202 DDGRWYG
+1202 
-1209 TELGTG
+1209 TG
-1215 WLCAIP
+1215 AQEILD
-1221 KKEGL
+1221 
-1226 PPPFFAV
+1226 
-1233 FQRRAGKST
+1233 
-1242 GTSQRYV
+1242 
-1249 V
+1249 

>member
-41 LWLALAAFLLLPV
+41 LWLALAVFLLLPV

-63 QAAPPK
+63 QAEPPK

-96 GQSPAQVRDTIIQR
+96 GQSPAAVRDTIIQR

-136 AAAFLLYQGVSY
+136 AAAFLLYQGISY

-154 VRRWKRDVSRADY
+154 VRRWKKDVSRADY
-167 AAMLSDTARDLGVSA
+167 ASLLSDTARDLGVNA

-206 PHERY
+206 PHEHY

-325 LGVVALV
+325 LGIVALV

-337 TAGCAISWGERAQ
+337 TAGCAVSWGERAQ

-362 VDILLYEAPAFTD
+362 VDTLLYEAPGFTD
-375 GFTDGTYPS
+375 GFTDGAYPT
-384 FRTTT
+384 FRTAT
-389 NTAGEKYVTL
+389 NPAGEKYVTMFNDL
-399 CDAWGSTSIYGPME
+399 GYALIYGPME
-413 EYTLEKQSFY
+413 EYKLEKQSFY
-423 ALFGS
+423 ALFGN
-428 TKASPVDDLIQ
+428 TRDASPVDDLMQ
-439 NNKSAWSGHCEEAS
+439 HNKSAWTGYCEEAKDS
-453 DGQPNQVYLLKQ
+453 QPYQAYLLEQ
-465 KDGSV
+465 EDGTI
-470 YLGLAGDYEEDGSEL
+470 YLGLSADYAEDGSEC
-485 FCSVFRLNEQVNPIY
+485 FCMVYRLEKEDNTIY
-500 ASMDDYAAA
+500 ASMDDYAAERVA
-509 CVEDLKKGTMTYSVS
+509 ELKKGTMTYSVS
-524 ENNDYAS
+524 ENNEYAS

-547 QADSLGNLS
+547 QGDSLGNLS

-644 DFYVDYAG
+644 DFYIDYAG

-754 MSNTIV
+754 MSNTVV
-760 TLFDAPDG
+760 TLFNGPNN
-768 TCYEVTTHWT
+768 TCYIVEIHWL

-799 AVILQAMVNSFRTS
+799 AEVLRAMVRSFTVNW
-813 KILFTDGSPNGSE
+813 DADAAA
-826 SSDPAP
+826 DPAL
-832 DDTAFQ
+832 DDSDFQ
-838 ADLQLASNGGASWL
+838 TDLQLASNGGASWL

-863 HDPKDSAPTV
+863 HDPKDAAPTV
-873 LLDTCDYKEYDP
+873 LLDTCDYKESDP

-895 PPGGGNPLALCL
+895 PPDGGNPLALCL

-971 NAATVDILAFCPAS
+971 NAATVDILAFCPAG

-1044 YVSGKSE
+1044 YMSGKSE

-1089 DVRAQSKSF
+1089 DVRAQPKSF

-1215 WLCAIP
+1215 W
-1221 KKEGL
+1221 
-1226 PPPFFAV
+1226 
-1233 FQRRAGKST
+1233 
-1242 GTSQRYV
+1242 
-1249 V
+1249 

>member
-41 LWLALAAFLLLPV
+41 LWLAMAAFLLLPV

-136 AAAFLLYQGVSY
+136 AAAFLLYQGISY
-148 ALFRRT
+148 AHFRRT

-167 AAMLSDTARDLGVSA
+167 AAMLSNTARDLGVSA

-325 LGVVALV
+325 LGIVALV

-337 TAGCAISWGERAQ
+337 TAGCAVSWGERAQ

-362 VDILLYEAPAFTD
+362 VDTLLYEAPGFTD
-375 GFTDGTYPS
+375 GFTDGAYPT
-384 FRTTT
+384 FRTAT
-389 NTAGEKYVTL
+389 NPAGEKYVTMFNDL
-399 CDAWGSTSIYGPME
+399 GYALIYGPME
-413 EYTLEKQSFY
+413 EYKLEKQSFY
-423 ALFGS
+423 ALFGN
-428 TKASPVDDLIQ
+428 TRDASPVDDLMQ
-439 NNKSAWSGHCEEAS
+439 HNKSAWTGYCEEAKDS
-453 DGQPNQVYLLKQ
+453 QPYQAYLLEQ
-465 KDGSV
+465 EDGTI
-470 YLGLAGDYEEDGSEL
+470 YLGLSADYAEDGSEC
-485 FCSVFRLNEQVNPIY
+485 FCMVYRLEKEDNTIY
-500 ASMDDYAAA
+500 PSMDDYAAK
-509 CVEDLKKGTMTYSVS
+509 CVEDLKQGTMTYYTS
-524 ENNDYAS
+524 ENGNYGSQA
-531 RSIEDTV
+531 IEDTV
-538 ADVRVTQLE
+538 ADVRVTRLE
-547 QADSLGNLS
+547 QGDSLGNLS

-576 AGMQIDVI
+576 AGVQIDVI

-604 VLHYTYGEKT
+604 VLHYTYGEQT
-614 GYQVIGTYTG
+614 GYQIIGTSMS

-631 GCSYSGEEKYYLH
+631 GCGYGVDLKYYLH

-652 LDLPKMFIPDLLND
+652 LDLPKMYIPNLVDGLVE
-666 TAADGYGRANQC
+666 DGYGHGNSV
-678 EARLISGDGSYY
+678 EGRLISGNGNYR
-690 FYAPITAWA
+690 FYAPISGWTYKPDAKYA
-699 CNPGTEFWY
+699 EYWY
-708 SRYDTG
+708 SSYNTG
-714 SYFNAK
+714 SYFSVT
-720 KLEQSLDEAK
+720 EVDHSLYDEK
-730 AEWESTGAKAEK
+730 PEWESAGYTAEWI
-742 TDAGW
+742 DESC

-754 MSNTIV
+754 MSNTVV
-760 TLFDAPDG
+760 TLFNGPNN
-768 TCYEVTTHWT
+768 TCYIVEIHWL

-799 AVILQAMVNSFRTS
+799 AEVLRAMVRSFTVNW
-813 KILFTDGSPNGSE
+813 DADAAA
-826 SSDPAP
+826 DPAL
-832 DDTAFQ
+832 DDSDFQ
-838 ADLQLASNGGASWL
+838 ADLQLASNGGAAWMFLYRDNAAITDRDMLNVTPTVRLDECSYALLHDKFTPADGARSLTLWL
-852 SLNTDGMAVGG
+852 SNNDSSHLVFFEDTDI
-863 HDPKDSAPTV
+863 
-873 LLDTCDYKEYDP
+873 
-885 SESSPSGSAV
+885 
-895 PPGGGNPLALCL
+895 
-907 SLSNSARFTFYE
+907 
-919 GSDFM
+919 M
-924 LYQHGDTRYY
+924 LYQRDDAYYY
-934 KVSSYGDYA
+934 KVSDYGDYA
-943 TIFDAMLAWYN
+943 TLYDAMLAWYHSAQSGT
-954 KTPDKEAT
+954 KP
-962 FESDLVLAS
+962 SDAS
-971 NAATVDILAFCPAS
+971 STTTTNAVSRDSLIKAA
-985 GESGSHAPLLTGYS
+985 
-999 VALDSY
+999 DSY
-1005 EYKPID
+1005 VDLGGYLWYTAGGKFCRWRE
-1011 KPKNLDG
+1011 G
-1018 LDSVELWPHNAQATC
+1018 GSVETVCDLPLDYDTPVSASLSTQDNRILMNYHIGGATMGSF
-1033 LIFYKGTNTVK
+1033 IT
-1044 YVSGKSE
+1044 
-1051 RYYRAVGDF
+1051 D
-1060 SIVDNDGRTLYDLMR
+1060 LYDTDGKKLSSINGYNAIAISGDIIVMTDYFMPTPNNLSIS
-1075 VWYDTAEYSDMLTS
+1075 YDCGKTFTEFGDKDWFYGSALTE
-1089 DVRAQSKSF
+1089 D
-1098 SWQEAAQNW
+1098 
-1107 ANAYYG
+1107 G
-1113 TQKEVTSGSIYKF
+1113 TYVTSVSSSLEIRDGYVYTTAVYDINHEKSDDP
-1126 TWLNVTV
+1126 LVTH
-1133 NPAEETTQAKRKAG
+1133 
-1147 EIDDNTYCFAV
+1147 AV
-1158 RVEFTAESANALQS
+1158 RISI
-1172 AMAGNTVKCEN
+1172 K
-1183 PAAPKDAYEFYRCC
+1183 
-1197 TIQLR
+1197 
-1202 DDGRWYG
+1202 
-1209 TELGTG
+1209 TG
-1215 WLCAIP
+1215 AQEILD
-1221 KKEGL
+1221 
-1226 PPPFFAV
+1226 
-1233 FQRRAGKST
+1233 
-1242 GTSQRYV
+1242 
-1249 V
+1249 